1 MQIVVRDKNLRRL
14 TALNNKVQGMLSFT
28 NDSWH
33 RYLAEATSTFD
44 LTIPKF
50 YNGKLHDDLVY
61 ITDKVYLSFRYQG
74 EDYLFYVA
82 QMVENDFQIQL
93 TCNNTSLELIN
104 ELANPFTSSEAHTM
118 DWYIRQMELLIFDS
132 GEIGVFEISDTKRTL
147 TFENQETKLA
157 RLLSLASHFDAE
169 IKFSVELNRD
179 GSYKRIV
186 LNIYHKAD
194 DNHHGVGRIRDDV
207 ILRYG
212 KDVKG
217 VQVST
222 DKTDLFTMGVFTGA
236 DGVNL
241 NDLERSDKDE
251 LGNEEFYT
259 RKGTSEVYAPKA
271 AEMYGSG
278 VASLTD
284 KWIRRDYQTE
294 YTNANDL
301 LAYAFR
307 TLKQYAY
314 PQMTYTATIQ
324 SNFVNNYSDLA
335 LGDTV
340 KIQDENFVDGLI
352 LQARVSEQVISF
364 SNPNNNTLTFSNYV
378 KLKSQLSSSLS
389 ARMQEMIDKKVPYTI
404 QIATT
409 NGTSFK
415 NHAGESVITPTLKKG
430 DKIITADVTW
440 RFSLDGNVITGTFFL
455 VQGSDIEDTGILTMA
470 AYIGDDEVAVDEVT
484 LVNVNDGVNGQ
495 KGDRGEKG
503 EKGDR
508 GPKGDKGDRGSDGIA
523 GKDGVGIHATSIS
536 YAIGETGTTAP
547 TSNWSAQVPKLIK
560 GKYLWTR
567 TIWTYTDST
576 RETGYSAT
584 YIAKDG
590 NNGNDG
596 IAGKDGVGISDT
608 TITYAKA
615 TSGTTAPTTG
625 WTSQVPSVP
634 AGQYLWTKTVW
645 TYTDNTT
652 ETSYSVAKMGD
663 TGAKGEKGDRGD
675 VGPRGP
681 AGADGVNGRDG
692 AQGIQGPKGTD
703 GLSSYT
709 HLAYATN
716 STGTS
721 GFSITDSAGKTYIG
735 MYVDHVSADS
745 TDPKKYKW
753 TLIKGADGRDGAQGV
768 QGAKGADGR
777 TPYFH
782 TAFATS
788 ADGSQGFSTTETAN
802 KTYLGTLTDFNVND
816 STNYRDYTWVK
827 IKGDKG
833 DKGDRGAQGERGP
846 QGPQGAQ
853 GIQGLQG
860 PKGDQGLP
868 GAKGADGRTQYTH
881 IAYADNATGGGF
893 SQTDQTKAYIGMY
906 QDFNATDSNNPTAYR
921 WTKWRGSDGAQGV
934 PGKAGADGKTPYIH
948 FAYAES
954 ADGRNGFSVTDNGQ
968 RYFGYYSDYEKSDS
982 TDPKKYKWVDRWAKI
997 EVGGR
1002 NLFLNSLFKFPL
1014 THSYSTYAISANQAD
1029 TQGQLAISIDNTVTY
1044 MGANSLKIVST
1055 FNGKQNN
1062 QKVTFAVGGDSRLAT
1077 ASEWTGKTVMM
1088 SFWAKASVNGLP
1100 FVSRTG
1106 YQSETAEAGLK
1117 LTTDWKYYSFPL
1129 VKKPTGNATSEW
1141 IFHVWGQGTVW
1152 VNHPKIE
1159 YGTISTDY
1167 SEAPEDIQADIN
1179 TKADQALTQEQINA
1193 LNERAG
1199 LIQAE
1204 MEAKAAMDTVTKWFA
1219 EYQQFAKDQKA
1230 GMQRSNNDIVTLSQ
1244 RVNAIDTN
1252 LGNMAQ
1258 RWSFIDSYMKAGN
1271 EGLVIG
1277 KNDGSSSVRISDNR
1291 ISFYSAGQEVAYISN
1306 GVLQIDNGVFTKTL
1320 QIGRFREE
1328 QYHSNLDMNVMRYV
1342 GG

>member
-1 MQIVVRDKNLRRL
+1 MRRL

-28 NDSWH
+28 NDTWH

-50 YNGKLHDDLVY
+50 YNGKLHDDLIY
-61 ITDKVYLSFRYQG
+61 ITDRIYLSFRYQG
-74 EDYLFYVA
+74 EDHLFYVA
-82 QMVENDFQIQL
+82 QMVEDDFQIQL

-118 DWYIRQMELLIFDS
+118 DWYIRQMELLVFDG
-132 GEIGVFEISDTKRTL
+132 GEIGVFEVSDTKRTL

-169 IKFSVELNRD
+169 IKFNVELNRD

-194 DNHHGVGRIRDDV
+194 DTHHGVGRIRDDV

-217 VQVST
+217 VQVTT

-314 PQMTYTATIQ
+314 PQMAYTATIQ

-340 KIQDENFVDGLI
+340 KIQDENFVNGLI

-404 QIATT
+404 QVATT
-409 NGTSFK
+409 NGTAFK
-415 NHAGESVITPTLKKG
+415 NHTGESTITPTLKKG

-440 RFSLDGNVITGTFFL
+440 RFSLEGNVITGTFF
-455 VQGSDIEDTGILTMA
+455 VAQGSDIEDTGILTMA
-470 AYIGDDEVAVDEVT
+470 AYIGDEEVAVDEVT

-547 TSNWSAQVPKLIK
+547 TSNWTAQVPKLIK

-576 RETGYSAT
+576 SETGYSAT

-645 TYTDNTT
+645 TYTDSTT

-692 AQGIQGPKGTD
+692 AQGIQGPKG
-703 GLSSYT
+703 
-709 HLAYATN
+709 
-716 STGTS
+716 
-721 GFSITDSAGKTYIG
+721 
-735 MYVDHVSADS
+735 
-745 TDPKKYKW
+745 
-753 TLIKGADGRDGAQGV
+753 
-768 QGAKGADGR
+768 
-777 TPYFH
+777 
-782 TAFATS
+782 
-788 ADGSQGFSTTETAN
+788 
-802 KTYLGTLTDFNVND
+802 
-816 STNYRDYTWVK
+816 
-827 IKGDKG
+827 
-833 DKGDRGAQGERGP
+833 
-846 QGPQGAQ
+846 
-853 GIQGLQG
+853 
-860 PKGDQGLP
+860 DQGLP

-881 IAYADNATGGGF
+881 IAYADSATGGGF
-893 SQTDQTKAYIGMY
+893 SQTDDTKVYIGMY
-906 QDFNATDSNNPTAYR
+906 QDFTATDSKNPTDYR
-921 WTKWRGSDGAQGV
+921 WSKWRGSDGAQGV

-948 FAYAES
+948 FAYADS
-954 ADGRNGFSVTDNGQ
+954 SDGRTGFSVTDNGQ

-982 TDPKKYKWVDRWAKI
+982 SDPKKYKWVDRWAKI

-1077 ASEWTGKTVMM
+1077 ATEWTGKTVMM

-1258 RWSFIDSYMKAGN
+1258 RWSFIDTYMKAGN

-1328 QYHSNLDMNVMRYV
+1328 QYHSNPDMNVMRYV

>member
-1 MQIVVRDKNLRRL
+1 MQIVVRDSNLRRL

-28 NDSWH
+28 NDTWH

-50 YNGKLHDDLVY
+50 YNGKLHDDLIY
-61 ITDKVYLSFRYQG
+61 ITDRVYLSFRYQG
-74 EDYLFYVA
+74 ENHLFYIA
-82 QMVENDFQIQL
+82 QMIEDDFQIQL
-93 TCNNTSLELIN
+93 TCNNTSLELVN

-118 DWYIRQMELLIFDS
+118 DWYIKQMELMVYDG

-169 IKFSVELNRD
+169 IKFTTELNRD
-179 GSYKRIV
+179 GSYKRMV
-186 LNIYHKAD
+186 LHIYHKAD
-194 DNHHGVGRIRDDV
+194 DSHHGVGRIRNDV

-217 VQVST
+217 IQVTT

-259 RKGTSEVYAPKA
+259 RKGMSEVYAPKA
-271 AEMYGSG
+271 AQMYGSG

-324 SNFVNNYSDLA
+324 SNFVNSYSDLA

-340 KIQDENFVDGLI
+340 KIQDENFVNGLI

-404 QIATT
+404 QVATT
-409 NGTSFK
+409 NGTAFK
-415 NHAGESVITPTLKKG
+415 NHTGESVITPTLKKG
-430 DKIITADVTW
+430 DKVITADVTY
-440 RFSLDGNVITGTFFL
+440 RFSLDGNVVTGGFY
-455 VQGSDIEDTGILTMA
+455 VARGSEVEDTTILTIA
-470 AYIGDDEVAVDEVT
+470 AYIGNDEVAVDEVS

-495 KGDRGEKG
+495 KGDRGEK
-503 EKGDR
+503 
-508 GPKGDKGDRGSDGIA
+508 
-523 GKDGVGIHATSIS
+523 
-536 YAIGETGTTAP
+536 
-547 TSNWSAQVPKLIK
+547 
-560 GKYLWTR
+560 
-567 TIWTYTDST
+567 
-576 RETGYSAT
+576 
-584 YIAKDG
+584 
-590 NNGNDG
+590 
-596 IAGKDGVGISDT
+596 
-608 TITYAKA
+608 
-615 TSGTTAPTTG
+615 
-625 WTSQVPSVP
+625 
-634 AGQYLWTKTVW
+634 
-645 TYTDNTT
+645 
-652 ETSYSVAKMGD
+652 
-663 TGAKGEKGDRGD
+663 
-675 VGPRGP
+675 
-681 AGADGVNGRDG
+681 
-692 AQGIQGPKGTD
+692 
-703 GLSSYT
+703 
-709 HLAYATN
+709 
-716 STGTS
+716 
-721 GFSITDSAGKTYIG
+721 
-735 MYVDHVSADS
+735 
-745 TDPKKYKW
+745 
-753 TLIKGADGRDGAQGV
+753 
-768 QGAKGADGR
+768 
-777 TPYFH
+777 
-782 TAFATS
+782 
-788 ADGSQGFSTTETAN
+788 
-802 KTYLGTLTDFNVND
+802 
-816 STNYRDYTWVK
+816 
-827 IKGDKG
+827 
-833 DKGDRGAQGERGP
+833 GERGP

-860 PKGDQGLP
+860 PKGDQGIA

-934 PGKAGADGKTPYIH
+934 PGKAGADGRTPYVH

-954 ADGRNGFSVTDNGQ
+954 ADGRTGFSTTQTGNKRYIGIYTDYTQAN
-968 RYFGYYSDYEKSDS
+968 S
-982 TDPKKYKWVDRWAKI
+982 TDPTKYRWVDMVGTV

-1002 NLFLNSLFKFPL
+1002 NLFLNSLFKRPL
-1014 THSYSTYAISANQAD
+1014 TESYSTYAISANQSD
-1029 TQGQLAISIDNTVTY
+1029 TQGQLAISIDRAVTY

-1077 ASEWTGKTVMM
+1077 ATEWTGKTVMM

-1100 FVSRTG
+1100 FVSRAG
-1106 YQSETAEAGLK
+1106 YQSQTAESGLK

-1159 YGTISTDY
+1159 YGTVSTDF
-1167 SEAPEDIQADIN
+1167 SEAVEDIKADID
-1179 TKADQALTQEQINA
+1179 TKADQVLTQEQINA

-1252 LGNMAQ
+1252 LGSMAQ

-1291 ISFYSAGQEVAYISN
+1291 ISFCSAGQEVAYISN

>member
-1 MQIVVRDKNLRRL
+1 MQIVVRDSNLRRL

-28 NDSWH
+28 NDTWH

-50 YNGKLHDDLVY
+50 YNGKLHDDLIY
-61 ITDKVYLSFRYQG
+61 ITDRVYLSFRYQG
-74 EDYLFYVA
+74 EDYLFYIA
-82 QMVENDFQIQL
+82 QMVEDDFQIQL
-93 TCNNTSLELIN
+93 TCNNTSLELVN

-118 DWYIRQMELLIFDS
+118 DWYIKQMELMVYDG
-132 GEIGVFEISDTKRTL
+132 GEIGVFEVSDTKRTL

-169 IKFSVELNRD
+169 IKFTTELNRD
-179 GSYKRIV
+179 GSYKRMV

-194 DNHHGVGRIRDDV
+194 DTHHGVGRIRSDV

-217 VQVST
+217 VQVTT

-241 NDLERSDKDE
+241 NGLERSDKDE

-271 AEMYGSG
+271 AQLYRQS
-278 VASLTD
+278 VASTVD

-340 KIQDENFVDGLI
+340 KIQDDNFVNGLI

-404 QIATT
+404 QVATT
-409 NGTSFK
+409 NGTAFK
-415 NHAGESVITPTLKKG
+415 NNTGESVITPTLKKG
-430 DKIITADVTW
+430 DKVITADVTY
-440 RFSLDGNVITGTFFL
+440 RFSLDGNVVTGGFY
-455 VQGSDIEDTGILTMA
+455 VARGSEVEDTTILTIA
-470 AYIGDDEVAVDEVT
+470 AYVGNDEVAVDEVT
-484 LVNVNDGVNGQ
+484 LVNVNDGANGQ
-495 KGDRGEKG
+495 KGEKG

-508 GPKGDKGDRGSDGIA
+508 GPKGDRGSDGIA
-523 GKDGVGIHATSIS
+523 GKDGVGIHATAIS

-547 TSNWSAQVPKLIK
+547 TNGWTAQVPKLIK

-567 TIWTYTDST
+567 TIWTYTDTTS
-576 RETGYSAT
+576 ETGYSAT

-663 TGAKGEKGDRGD
+663 TGAKG
-675 VGPRGP
+675 
-681 AGADGVNGRDG
+681 
-692 AQGIQGPKGTD
+692 
-703 GLSSYT
+703 
-709 HLAYATN
+709 
-716 STGTS
+716 
-721 GFSITDSAGKTYIG
+721 
-735 MYVDHVSADS
+735 
-745 TDPKKYKW
+745 
-753 TLIKGADGRDGAQGV
+753 
-768 QGAKGADGR
+768 
-777 TPYFH
+777 
-782 TAFATS
+782 
-788 ADGSQGFSTTETAN
+788 
-802 KTYLGTLTDFNVND
+802 
-816 STNYRDYTWVK
+816 
-827 IKGDKG
+827 DKG

-860 PKGDQGLP
+860 PKGDQGIP

-934 PGKAGADGKTPYIH
+934 PGKAGADGRTPYFH
-948 FAYAES
+948 RAWANS
-954 ADGRNGFSVTDNGQ
+954 ADGRDGFST
-968 RYFGYYSDYEKSDS
+968 SDS
-982 TDPKKYKWVDRWAKI
+982 TNKRYLGTLTDFTEADSQDPSQYKWTALFNTT
-997 EVGGR
+997 EQGGNILLNSGEGWR
-1002 NLFLNSLFKFPL
+1002 NLHQKEFILAENIVKGKQYTLTARWWRSDSSTLNFGIRESSSDSFQWVNLRYSSDLDVWTANFTSQKTVSAGSVVYFFTVELNGIGNADWAVLTVGAVPL
-1014 THSYSTYAISANQAD
+1014 TSWQPH
-1029 TQGQLAISIDNTVTY
+1029 
-1044 MGANSLKIVST
+1044 
-1055 FNGKQNN
+1055 
-1062 QKVTFAVGGDSRLAT
+1062 
-1077 ASEWTGKTVMM
+1077 W
-1088 SFWAKASVNGLP
+1088 
-1100 FVSRTG
+1100 
-1106 YQSETAEAGLK
+1106 SETQK
-1117 LTTDWKYYSFPL
+1117 QID
-1129 VKKPTGNATSEW
+1129 
-1141 IFHVWGQGTVW
+1141 
-1152 VNHPKIE
+1152 
-1159 YGTISTDY
+1159 D
-1167 SEAPEDIQADIN
+1167 
-1179 TKADQALTQEQINA
+1179 KADQTLTQEQINA

-1219 EYQQFAKDQKA
+1219 EYQQFVEDQKA

-1252 LGNMAQ
+1252 LGSMAQ

>member
-1 MQIVVRDKNLRRL
+1 MQIVVRDSNLRRL
-14 TALNNKVQGMLSFT
+14 TALNNKVKGMLSFT
-28 NDSWH
+28 NDTWH

-50 YNGKLHDDLVY
+50 YNGRLHEDLVY

-74 EDYLFYVA
+74 EDHLFYVA
-82 QMVENDFQIQL
+82 QMVEDDFQIQL

-118 DWYIRQMELLIFDS
+118 DWYIRQMELLVFDG
-132 GEIGVFEISDTKRTL
+132 GEIGVFEVSDTKRTL

-169 IKFSVELNRD
+169 IKFVTELNRD
-179 GSYKRIV
+179 GSYKRMV
-186 LNIYHKAD
+186 LHIYHKAD
-194 DNHHGVGRIRDDV
+194 DSHHGVGRIRNDV

-217 VQVST
+217 IQVTT

-271 AEMYGSG
+271 AQMYGSG

-314 PQMTYTATIQ
+314 PKMTYTATIQ
-324 SNFVNNYSDLA
+324 SNFVNSYSDLA

-340 KIQDENFVDGLI
+340 KIQDENFVNGLI

-404 QIATT
+404 QVATT
-409 NGTSFK
+409 NGTAFK
-415 NHAGESVITPTLKKG
+415 NHTGESVITPTLKKG
-430 DKIITADVTW
+430 DKVITADVTY
-440 RFSLDGNVITGTFFL
+440 RFSLDGNVVTGSFY
-455 VQGSDIEDTGILTMA
+455 VARGSEVEDTTILTIA
-470 AYIGDDEVAVDEVT
+470 AYIGNDEVAVDEVT
-484 LVNVNDGVNGQ
+484 LVNVNDGANGQ

-508 GPKGDKGDRGSDGIA
+508 GPKGDRGSDGIA
-523 GKDGVGIHATSIS
+523 GKDGVGIHATAIS

-547 TSNWSAQVPKLIK
+547 TNGWTAQVPKLIK

-567 TIWTYTDST
+567 TIWTYTDTTS
-576 RETGYSAT
+576 ETGYSAT

-663 TGAKGEKGDRGD
+663 TGAKG
-675 VGPRGP
+675 
-681 AGADGVNGRDG
+681 
-692 AQGIQGPKGTD
+692 
-703 GLSSYT
+703 
-709 HLAYATN
+709 
-716 STGTS
+716 
-721 GFSITDSAGKTYIG
+721 
-735 MYVDHVSADS
+735 
-745 TDPKKYKW
+745 
-753 TLIKGADGRDGAQGV
+753 
-768 QGAKGADGR
+768 
-777 TPYFH
+777 
-782 TAFATS
+782 
-788 ADGSQGFSTTETAN
+788 
-802 KTYLGTLTDFNVND
+802 
-816 STNYRDYTWVK
+816 
-827 IKGDKG
+827 DKG

-846 QGPQGAQ
+846 QG
-853 GIQGLQG
+853 IQGLQG
-860 PKGDQGLP
+860 PKGDQGIA

-921 WTKWRGSDGAQGV
+921 WTKWRGSDGAQGI
-934 PGKAGADGKTPYIH
+934 PGKAGADGRTPYFH
-948 FAYAES
+948 RAWANS
-954 ADGRNGFSVTDNGQ
+954 ANGRDGFST
-968 RYFGYYSDYEKSDS
+968 SDS
-982 TDPKKYKWVDRWAKI
+982 TNKRYLGTLTDFTEADSQDPSQYKWTALFDNVQI
-997 EVGGR
+997 GGR
-1002 NLFLNSLFKFPL
+1002 NLLRGTKEMLVGSGTWSSGTFRKSGTGTIENVDITDSPIPSISKGIKLTSGATTGEIGIAQDGFYLQADWVTLTYYVKGTVGQIVQLQPFWNPSNNSGSDRNSLTLDGSWQKISFSIKN
-1014 THSYSTYAISANQAD
+1014 TKAGNYSIGYIYLIN
-1029 TQGQLAISIDNTVTY
+1029 
-1044 MGANSLKIVST
+1044 K
-1055 FNGKQNN
+1055 
-1062 QKVTFAVGGDSRLAT
+1062 AVGNSVTVIAGFEEYAT
-1077 ASEWTGKTVMM
+1077 
-1088 SFWAKASVNGLP
+1088 NG
-1100 FVSRTG
+1100 S
-1106 YQSETAEAGLK
+1106 
-1117 LTTDWKYYSFPL
+1117 DWQ
-1129 VKKPTGNATSEW
+1129 T
-1141 IFHVWGQGTVW
+1141 
-1152 VNHPKIE
+1152 
-1159 YGTISTDY
+1159 
-1167 SEAPEDIQADIN
+1167 APEDIEDN
-1179 TKADQALTQEQINA
+1179 LNSKADQVLTQEQINA

-1219 EYQQFAKDQKA
+1219 GYQQFVEDQKA

-1252 LGNMAQ
+1252 LGSMAQ

-1277 KNDGSSSVRISDNR
+1277 KNDGSSSVRISDKR
-1291 ISFYSAGQEVAYISN
+1291 ISFCSAGQEVAYISN

>member
-1 MQIVVRDKNLRRL
+1 MQIVVRDSNLRRL
-14 TALNNKVQGMLSFT
+14 TALNNKVKGMLSFT
-28 NDSWH
+28 NDTWH

-50 YNGKLHDDLVY
+50 YNGRLHEDLVY

-74 EDYLFYVA
+74 EDHLFYVA
-82 QMVENDFQIQL
+82 QMVEDDFQIQL

-118 DWYIRQMELLIFDS
+118 DWYIRQMELLVFDG
-132 GEIGVFEISDTKRTL
+132 GEIGVFEVSDTKRTL

-169 IKFSVELNRD
+169 IKFVTELNRD
-179 GSYKRIV
+179 GSYKRMV
-186 LNIYHKAD
+186 LHIYHKAD
-194 DNHHGVGRIRDDV
+194 DSHHGVGRIRNDV

-217 VQVST
+217 IQVTT

-271 AEMYGSG
+271 AQMYGSG

-324 SNFVNNYSDLA
+324 SNFVNNYRDLA

-352 LQARVSEQVISF
+352 LQARVSEQTISF

-404 QIATT
+404 QVATT
-409 NGTSFK
+409 NGTAFK
-415 NHAGESVITPTLKKG
+415 NHTGESVITPTLKKG
-430 DKIITADVTW
+430 DKVITADVTY
-440 RFSLDGNVITGTFFL
+440 RFSLDGNVVTGSFY
-455 VQGSDIEDTGILTMA
+455 VARGSEVEDTTILTIA
-470 AYIGDDEVAVDEVT
+470 AYIGNDEVAVDEVS

-508 GPKGDKGDRGSDGIA
+508 GPKGDRGSDGIA
-523 GKDGVGIHATSIS
+523 GKDGVGIHATAIS

-547 TSNWSAQVPKLIK
+547 TNGWTAQVPKLIK

-567 TIWTYTDST
+567 TIWTYTDTTS
-576 RETGYSAT
+576 ETGYSAT

-615 TSGTTAPTTG
+615 TSGTTAPTAG

-663 TGAKGEKGDRGD
+663 TGAKG
-675 VGPRGP
+675 
-681 AGADGVNGRDG
+681 
-692 AQGIQGPKGTD
+692 
-703 GLSSYT
+703 
-709 HLAYATN
+709 
-716 STGTS
+716 
-721 GFSITDSAGKTYIG
+721 
-735 MYVDHVSADS
+735 
-745 TDPKKYKW
+745 
-753 TLIKGADGRDGAQGV
+753 
-768 QGAKGADGR
+768 
-777 TPYFH
+777 
-782 TAFATS
+782 
-788 ADGSQGFSTTETAN
+788 
-802 KTYLGTLTDFNVND
+802 
-816 STNYRDYTWVK
+816 
-827 IKGDKG
+827 DKG

-846 QGPQGAQ
+846 QG
-853 GIQGLQG
+853 IQGLQG
-860 PKGDQGLP
+860 PKGDQGIA

-934 PGKAGADGKTPYIH
+934 PGPKGADGRTPYVH
-948 FAYAES
+948 FAYS
-954 ADGRNGFSVTDNGQ
+954 DNADGTGLTTSDNGQ
-968 RYFGYYSDYEKSDS
+968 RYIGHYSDYTQADS
-982 TDPKKYKWVDRWAKI
+982 TDKTKYSWADRWAKI
-997 EVGGR
+997 TETTG
-1002 NLFLNSLFKFPL
+1002 NLLLNSNEAWSSTSYLAKEYRLAEPL
-1014 THSYSTYAISANQAD
+1014 EEGKTYTLVIHWWRGSEVSANYVPMVYYNGGYLQLSAPSNSTQLQESPTLKYDAKIDSWVVTFTVKSRNSMSTEQLSDFDKPNPTIRIYRYGSD
-1029 TQGQLAISIDNTVTY
+1029 T
-1044 MGANSLKIVST
+1044 AN
-1055 FNGKQNN
+1055 QNN
-1062 QKVTFAVGGDSRLAT
+1062 NQSTAETAASFATLVKGAIPLSR
-1077 ASEWTGKTVMM
+1077 WQPH
-1088 SFWAKASVNGLP
+1088 W
-1100 FVSRTG
+1100 
-1106 YQSETAEAGLK
+1106 SETQK
-1117 LTTDWKYYSFPL
+1117 QID
-1129 VKKPTGNATSEW
+1129 
-1141 IFHVWGQGTVW
+1141 
-1152 VNHPKIE
+1152 
-1159 YGTISTDY
+1159 D
-1167 SEAPEDIQADIN
+1167 
-1179 TKADQALTQEQINA
+1179 KADQILTQEQINA

-1219 EYQQFAKDQKA
+1219 EYQQFVEDQKA

-1277 KNDGSSSVRISDNR
+1277 KNDGSSSVRISDKR
-1291 ISFYSAGQEVAYISN
+1291 ISFCSAGQEVAYISN

>member
-1 MQIVVRDKNLRRL
+1 MQIVVRDSNLRRL

-28 NDSWH
+28 NDTWH

-50 YNGKLHDDLVY
+50 YNGRLHDDLIY
-61 ITDKVYLSFRYQG
+61 ITDRVYLSFRYQG
-74 EDYLFYVA
+74 EDYLFYIA
-82 QMVENDFQIQL
+82 QMVEDDFQIQL
-93 TCNNTSLELIN
+93 TCNNTSLELVN

-118 DWYIRQMELLIFDS
+118 DWYIKQMELMVYDG

-169 IKFSVELNRD
+169 IKFTTELNRD
-179 GSYKRIV
+179 GSYKRMV

-194 DNHHGVGRIRDDV
+194 DTHHGVGRIRSDV

-217 VQVST
+217 VQVTT

-241 NDLERSDKDE
+241 NGLERSDKDE

-271 AEMYGSG
+271 AQLYRQS
-278 VASLTD
+278 VASTVD

-324 SNFVNNYSDLA
+324 SNFVNNYRDLA

-352 LQARVSEQVISF
+352 LQARVSEQTISF

-404 QIATT
+404 QVATT
-409 NGTSFK
+409 NGTAFK
-415 NHAGESVITPTLKKG
+415 NHTGESVITPTLKKG
-430 DKIITADVTW
+430 DKVITADVTY
-440 RFSLDGNVITGTFFL
+440 RFSLDGNVVTGGFY
-455 VQGSDIEDTGILTMA
+455 VAQGSEVEDTTILTIA
-470 AYIGDDEVAVDEVT
+470 AYIGNDEVAVDEVS

-503 EKGDR
+503 E
-508 GPKGDKGDRGSDGIA
+508 
-523 GKDGVGIHATSIS
+523 
-536 YAIGETGTTAP
+536 
-547 TSNWSAQVPKLIK
+547 
-560 GKYLWTR
+560 
-567 TIWTYTDST
+567 
-576 RETGYSAT
+576 
-584 YIAKDG
+584 
-590 NNGNDG
+590 
-596 IAGKDGVGISDT
+596 
-608 TITYAKA
+608 
-615 TSGTTAPTTG
+615 
-625 WTSQVPSVP
+625 
-634 AGQYLWTKTVW
+634 
-645 TYTDNTT
+645 
-652 ETSYSVAKMGD
+652 
-663 TGAKGEKGDRGD
+663 
-675 VGPRGP
+675 
-681 AGADGVNGRDG
+681 
-692 AQGIQGPKGTD
+692 
-703 GLSSYT
+703 
-709 HLAYATN
+709 
-716 STGTS
+716 
-721 GFSITDSAGKTYIG
+721 
-735 MYVDHVSADS
+735 
-745 TDPKKYKW
+745 
-753 TLIKGADGRDGAQGV
+753 
-768 QGAKGADGR
+768 
-777 TPYFH
+777 
-782 TAFATS
+782 
-788 ADGSQGFSTTETAN
+788 
-802 KTYLGTLTDFNVND
+802 
-816 STNYRDYTWVK
+816 
-827 IKGDKG
+827 KG

-860 PKGDQGLP
+860 PKGDQGIA

-934 PGKAGADGKTPYIH
+934 PGKAGADGRTPYVH

-954 ADGRNGFSVTDNGQ
+954 ADGRTGFSTTQTGNKRYIGTYTDYTQ
-968 RYFGYYSDYEKSDS
+968 ADS
-982 TDPKKYKWVDRWAKI
+982 TDPTKYRWVDMTGSVL
-997 EVGGR
+997 VGAR
-1002 NLFLNSLFKFPL
+1002 NLLLGTKSWSSGNWNYNQQRLNVKEWGYDGLKVIEAKHVWEGLSQLIKVEAGEVYTFSLYIASSINNDKATIYIPL
-1014 THSYSTYAISANQAD
+1014 NDYRSEEKAVVDIQSKNISAYQYW
-1029 TQGQLAISIDNTVTY
+1029 TRQSIV
-1044 MGANSLKIVST
+1044 
-1055 FNGKQNN
+1055 F
-1062 QKVTFAVGGDSRLAT
+1062 
-1077 ASEWTGKTVMM
+1077 
-1088 SFWAKASVNGLP
+1088 SVNK
-1100 FVSRTG
+1100 SG
-1106 YQSETAEAGLK
+1106 YIAPRVERNDTNASIFLAGYK
-1117 LTTDWKYYSFPL
+1117 LER
-1129 VKKPTGNATSEW
+1129 GNT
-1141 IFHVWGQGTVW
+1141 
-1152 VNHPKIE
+1152 P
-1159 YGTISTDY
+1159 TDY
-1167 SEAPEDIQADIN
+1167 SEAIEDTESKLN
-1179 TKADQALTQEQINA
+1179 GKADAQLTQEQINA

-1219 EYQQFAKDQKA
+1219 EYQQFVEDQKT

-1252 LGNMAQ
+1252 LGSMAQ

-1277 KNDGSSSVRISDNR
+1277 KNDGSSSVRISDKR
-1291 ISFYSAGQEVAYISN
+1291 ISFCSAGQEVAYISN

>member
-1 MQIVVRDKNLRRL
+1 MQIVVRDSNLRRL
-14 TALNNKVQGMLSFT
+14 TALNNKVQGMLSFM
-28 NDSWH
+28 NDTWH

-50 YNGKLHDDLVY
+50 YNGKLHDDLIY
-61 ITDKVYLSFRYQG
+61 ITDRVYLSFRYQG
-74 EDYLFYVA
+74 ENYLFYIA
-82 QMVENDFQIQL
+82 QMIEDDFQIQL
-93 TCNNTSLELIN
+93 TCNNTSLELVN

-118 DWYIRQMELLIFDS
+118 DWYIKQMELMVYDG

-169 IKFSVELNRD
+169 IKFTTELNRD
-179 GSYKRIV
+179 GSYKRMV

-194 DNHHGVGRIRDDV
+194 DTHHGVGRIRSDV

-217 VQVST
+217 VQVTT

-241 NDLERSDKDE
+241 NGLERSDKDE

-271 AEMYGSG
+271 AQLYGSG

-314 PQMTYTATIQ
+314 PKMTYTATIQ
-324 SNFVNNYSDLA
+324 SNFVNSYSDLA

-340 KIQDENFVDGLI
+340 KIQDENFVNGLI

-404 QIATT
+404 QVATT
-409 NGTSFK
+409 NGTAFK
-415 NHAGESVITPTLKKG
+415 NNTGESVITPTLKKG
-430 DKIITADVTW
+430 DKVITADVTY
-440 RFSLDGNVITGTFFL
+440 RFSLDGNVVTGGFY
-455 VQGSDIEDTGILTMA
+455 VAQGSEVEDTTILTIA
-470 AYIGDDEVAVDEVT
+470 AYVGNDEVAVDEVT

-495 KGDRGEKG
+495 KGEKG

-508 GPKGDKGDRGSDGIA
+508 GP
-523 GKDGVGIHATSIS
+523 
-536 YAIGETGTTAP
+536 
-547 TSNWSAQVPKLIK
+547 
-560 GKYLWTR
+560 
-567 TIWTYTDST
+567 
-576 RETGYSAT
+576 
-584 YIAKDG
+584 
-590 NNGNDG
+590 
-596 IAGKDGVGISDT
+596 
-608 TITYAKA
+608 
-615 TSGTTAPTTG
+615 
-625 WTSQVPSVP
+625 
-634 AGQYLWTKTVW
+634 
-645 TYTDNTT
+645 
-652 ETSYSVAKMGD
+652 
-663 TGAKGEKGDRGD
+663 
-675 VGPRGP
+675 
-681 AGADGVNGRDG
+681 
-692 AQGIQGPKGTD
+692 
-703 GLSSYT
+703 
-709 HLAYATN
+709 
-716 STGTS
+716 
-721 GFSITDSAGKTYIG
+721 
-735 MYVDHVSADS
+735 
-745 TDPKKYKW
+745 
-753 TLIKGADGRDGAQGV
+753 
-768 QGAKGADGR
+768 
-777 TPYFH
+777 
-782 TAFATS
+782 
-788 ADGSQGFSTTETAN
+788 
-802 KTYLGTLTDFNVND
+802 
-816 STNYRDYTWVK
+816 
-827 IKGDKG
+827 KG

-860 PKGDQGLP
+860 PKGDQGIA

-954 ADGRNGFSVTDNGQ
+954 ADGRTGFSTSQTGNKRYIGTYTDFTQ
-968 RYFGYYSDYEKSDS
+968 ADS
-982 TDPKKYKWVDRWAKI
+982 TDPTKYKWVDMVGTVKI
-997 EVGGR
+997 GSRNYAEDYDFSRGLWEYSQGDNSPQKWNTNNGIYTLTTTTTTWHQFQIFTESGTRLGGKRDSTALLEPRVGEIFTLSVEVKSNSGNPNFWLEVRDNGLKNHDTMVIQLGDRNLRATGEWVRYSITGVWKPTPDFGHRRIILGYNEVGSISFRKVELTQSNIFTDAGR
-1002 NLFLNSLFKFPL
+1002 
-1014 THSYSTYAISANQAD
+1014 
-1029 TQGQLAISIDNTVTY
+1029 
-1044 MGANSLKIVST
+1044 
-1055 FNGKQNN
+1055 
-1062 QKVTFAVGGDSRLAT
+1062 
-1077 ASEWTGKTVMM
+1077 
-1088 SFWAKASVNGLP
+1088 
-1100 FVSRTG
+1100 
-1106 YQSETAEAGLK
+1106 
-1117 LTTDWKYYSFPL
+1117 
-1129 VKKPTGNATSEW
+1129 
-1141 IFHVWGQGTVW
+1141 
-1152 VNHPKIE
+1152 
-1159 YGTISTDY
+1159 
-1167 SEAPEDIQADIN
+1167 APEDIQADID
-1179 TKADQALTQEQINA
+1179 TKADQTLTQEQINA

-1219 EYQQFAKDQKA
+1219 EYQQFVEDQKA

-1252 LGNMAQ
+1252 LGSMAQ

-1277 KNDGSSSVRISDNR
+1277 KNDGSSSVRISDKR
-1291 ISFYSAGQEVAYISN
+1291 ISFCSAGQEVAYITN

>member
-1 MQIVVRDKNLRRL
+1 MQIVVRDSNLRRL

-28 NDSWH
+28 NDTWH

-50 YNGKLHDDLVY
+50 YNGKLHDDLIY
-61 ITDKVYLSFRYQG
+61 ITDRVYLSFRYQG
-74 EDYLFYVA
+74 EDHLFYIA
-82 QMVENDFQIQL
+82 QMIEDDFQIQL
-93 TCNNTSLELIN
+93 TCNNTSLELVN

-118 DWYIRQMELLIFDS
+118 DWYIKQMELMVYDG

-157 RLLSLASHFDAE
+157 RLLALASHFDAE
-169 IKFSVELNRD
+169 IKFTTELNRD
-179 GSYKRIV
+179 GSYKRMV

-194 DNHHGVGRIRDDV
+194 DTHHGVGRIRSDV

-217 VQVST
+217 VQVTT

-271 AEMYGSG
+271 AQMYRQS
-278 VASLTD
+278 VASTVD

-352 LQARVSEQVISF
+352 LQARVSEQTISF

-404 QIATT
+404 QVATT
-409 NGTSFK
+409 NGTAFK
-415 NHAGESVITPTLKKG
+415 NHTGESVITPTLKKG
-430 DKIITADVTW
+430 DKVITADVTY
-440 RFSLDGNVITGTFFL
+440 RFSLDGNVVTGGFY
-455 VQGSDIEDTGILTMA
+455 VARGSEVEDTTILTIA
-470 AYIGDDEVAVDEVT
+470 AYVGNDEVAVDEVT
-484 LVNVNDGVNGQ
+484 LVNVNDGLNGQ

-503 EKGDR
+503 ER
-508 GPKGDKGDRGSDGIA
+508 GP
-523 GKDGVGIHATSIS
+523 
-536 YAIGETGTTAP
+536 
-547 TSNWSAQVPKLIK
+547 Q
-560 GKYLWTR
+560 
-567 TIWTYTDST
+567 
-576 RETGYSAT
+576 
-584 YIAKDG
+584 
-590 NNGNDG
+590 
-596 IAGKDGVGISDT
+596 
-608 TITYAKA
+608 
-615 TSGTTAPTTG
+615 
-625 WTSQVPSVP
+625 
-634 AGQYLWTKTVW
+634 
-645 TYTDNTT
+645 
-652 ETSYSVAKMGD
+652 
-663 TGAKGEKGDRGD
+663 
-675 VGPRGP
+675 GPQGLQ
-681 AGADGVNGRDG
+681 GL
-692 AQGIQGPKGTD
+692 QGIQGPKGD
-703 GLSSYT
+703 
-709 HLAYATN
+709 
-716 STGTS
+716 
-721 GFSITDSAGKTYIG
+721 
-735 MYVDHVSADS
+735 
-745 TDPKKYKW
+745 
-753 TLIKGADGRDGAQGV
+753 
-768 QGAKGADGR
+768 
-777 TPYFH
+777 
-782 TAFATS
+782 
-788 ADGSQGFSTTETAN
+788 
-802 KTYLGTLTDFNVND
+802 
-816 STNYRDYTWVK
+816 
-827 IKGDKG
+827 
-833 DKGDRGAQGERGP
+833 
-846 QGPQGAQ
+846 Q
-853 GIQGLQG
+853 GIA
-860 PKGDQGLP
+860 

-906 QDFNATDSNNPTAYR
+906 QDFTATDSTNPASYR
-921 WTKWRGSDGAQGV
+921 WTKWKGDKGDTGAQGV
-934 PGKAGADGKTPYIH
+934 PGPKGADGRTPYVH
-948 FAYAES
+948 FAYS
-954 ADGRNGFSVTDNGQ
+954 DNADGTGLTTSDNGQ
-968 RYFGYYSDYEKSDS
+968 RYIGHYSDYTQADS
-982 TDPKKYKWVDRWAKI
+982 TDKTKYSWADRWAKI
-997 EVGGR
+997 TETTG
-1002 NLFLNSLFKFPL
+1002 NLLLNSNEAWSSTSYLAKEYRLAEPL
-1014 THSYSTYAISANQAD
+1014 EEGKTYTLVIHWWRGSEVSANYVPMVYYNGGYLQLSAPSNSTQLQESPTLKYDAKIDSWVVTFTVKSRNSMSTEQLSDFDKPNPTIRIYRYGSD
-1029 TQGQLAISIDNTVTY
+1029 T
-1044 MGANSLKIVST
+1044 AN
-1055 FNGKQNN
+1055 QNN
-1062 QKVTFAVGGDSRLAT
+1062 NQSTAETAASFATLVKGAIPLSR
-1077 ASEWTGKTVMM
+1077 WQPH
-1088 SFWAKASVNGLP
+1088 W
-1100 FVSRTG
+1100 
-1106 YQSETAEAGLK
+1106 SETQK
-1117 LTTDWKYYSFPL
+1117 QID
-1129 VKKPTGNATSEW
+1129 
-1141 IFHVWGQGTVW
+1141 
-1152 VNHPKIE
+1152 
-1159 YGTISTDY
+1159 D
-1167 SEAPEDIQADIN
+1167 
-1179 TKADQALTQEQINA
+1179 KADQILTQEQINA

-1219 EYQQFAKDQKA
+1219 EYQQFVEDQKA

-1277 KNDGSSSVRISDNR
+1277 KNDGSSSVRISDKR
-1291 ISFYSAGQEVAYISN
+1291 ISFCSAGQEVAYISN

>member
-1 MQIVVRDKNLRRL
+1 MQIVVRDSNLRRL

-28 NDSWH
+28 NDTWH

-50 YNGKLHDDLVY
+50 YNGKLHDDLIY
-61 ITDKVYLSFRYQG
+61 ITDRVYLSFRYQG
-74 EDYLFYVA
+74 EDHLFYVA
-82 QMVENDFQIQL
+82 QMVEDDFQIQL
-93 TCNNTSLELIN
+93 TCNNTSLELVN

-118 DWYIRQMELLIFDS
+118 DWYIKQMELMVYDG

-169 IKFSVELNRD
+169 IKFTTELNRD
-179 GSYKRIV
+179 GSYKRMV

-194 DNHHGVGRIRDDV
+194 DTHHGVGRIRSDV

-217 VQVST
+217 VQVTT

-241 NDLERSDKDE
+241 NGLERSDKDE

-271 AEMYGSG
+271 AQLYRQS
-278 VASLTD
+278 VASTVD

-352 LQARVSEQVISF
+352 LQARVSEQTISF

-404 QIATT
+404 QVATT
-409 NGTSFK
+409 NGTAFK
-415 NHAGESVITPTLKKG
+415 NHTGESVITPTLKKG
-430 DKIITADVTW
+430 DKVITADVTY
-440 RFSLDGNVITGTFFL
+440 RFSLDGNVVTGSFY
-455 VQGSDIEDTGILTMA
+455 VAQGSEVEDTTILTIA
-470 AYIGDDEVAVDEVT
+470 AYIGNDEVAVDEVT
-484 LVNVNDGVNGQ
+484 LVNVNDGANGQ

-503 EKGDR
+503 EKGD
-508 GPKGDKGDRGSDGIA
+508 KGDQGDRGSDGIA
-523 GKDGVGIHATSIS
+523 GKDGVGIHATAIS

-547 TSNWSAQVPKLIK
+547 TNGWTAQVPKLIK

-567 TIWTYTDST
+567 TIWTYTDTTS
-576 RETGYSAT
+576 ETGYSAT

-663 TGAKGEKGDRGD
+663 TGAKG
-675 VGPRGP
+675 
-681 AGADGVNGRDG
+681 
-692 AQGIQGPKGTD
+692 
-703 GLSSYT
+703 
-709 HLAYATN
+709 
-716 STGTS
+716 
-721 GFSITDSAGKTYIG
+721 
-735 MYVDHVSADS
+735 
-745 TDPKKYKW
+745 
-753 TLIKGADGRDGAQGV
+753 
-768 QGAKGADGR
+768 
-777 TPYFH
+777 
-782 TAFATS
+782 
-788 ADGSQGFSTTETAN
+788 
-802 KTYLGTLTDFNVND
+802 
-816 STNYRDYTWVK
+816 
-827 IKGDKG
+827 DKG
-833 DKGDRGAQGERGP
+833 DKGDRGDQGERGL
-846 QGPQGAQ
+846 QGLQ
-853 GIQGLQG
+853 GIQG
-860 PKGDQGLP
+860 PKGDQGIP

-881 IAYADNATGGGF
+881 IAYADTVSGGGF
-893 SQTDQTKAYIGMY
+893 SQTNADKAYIGVY
-906 QDFNATDSNNPTAYR
+906 VDFNATDSTNPTSYR
-921 WTKWRGSDGAQGV
+921 WTKWKGADGQNGRDGAQGI
-934 PGKAGADGKTPYIH
+934 PGKPGADGRTPYFH
-948 FAYAES
+948 RAWSNS
-954 ADGRNGFSVTDNGQ
+954 ADGRDGFST
-968 RYFGYYSDYEKSDS
+968 SDS
-982 TDPKKYKWVDRWAKI
+982 TNKRYLGTMTDFTEADSQDHTKYKWTALFNTT
-997 EVGGR
+997 EQGGNILLNSGEGWR
-1002 NLFLNSLFKFPL
+1002 NLHQKEFILAENIVKGKQYTLTSRWWRSDSSTLNFGIRESSSDSFQWVNLRYSSDLDVWTATFTSQKNIAAGNSVSFYTVEADGIGNANWAVLTVGAVPL
-1014 THSYSTYAISANQAD
+1014 TSWQPH
-1029 TQGQLAISIDNTVTY
+1029 
-1044 MGANSLKIVST
+1044 
-1055 FNGKQNN
+1055 
-1062 QKVTFAVGGDSRLAT
+1062 
-1077 ASEWTGKTVMM
+1077 W
-1088 SFWAKASVNGLP
+1088 
-1100 FVSRTG
+1100 
-1106 YQSETAEAGLK
+1106 SETQK
-1117 LTTDWKYYSFPL
+1117 QID
-1129 VKKPTGNATSEW
+1129 
-1141 IFHVWGQGTVW
+1141 
-1152 VNHPKIE
+1152 
-1159 YGTISTDY
+1159 D
-1167 SEAPEDIQADIN
+1167 
-1179 TKADQALTQEQINA
+1179 KADQVLTQEQINA

-1219 EYQQFAKDQKA
+1219 EYQQFVEDQKA

-1252 LGNMAQ
+1252 LGSMAQ

-1277 KNDGSSSVRISDNR
+1277 KNDGSSSVRISDKR
-1291 ISFYSAGQEVAYISN
+1291 ISFCSAGQEVAYISN

-1328 QYHSNLDMNVMRYV
+1328 QYHSNLDMNVMRYI

>member
-1 MQIVVRDKNLRRL
+1 MQIVVRDSNLRRL

-28 NDSWH
+28 NDTWH

-50 YNGKLHDDLVY
+50 YNGKLHDDLIY
-61 ITDKVYLSFRYQG
+61 ITDRVYLSFRYQG
-74 EDYLFYVA
+74 EDHLFYVA
-82 QMVENDFQIQL
+82 QMVEDDFQIQL
-93 TCNNTSLELIN
+93 TCNNTSLELVN

-118 DWYIRQMELLIFDS
+118 DWYIKQMELMVYDG

-169 IKFSVELNRD
+169 IKFVTELNRD
-179 GSYKRIV
+179 GSYKRMV
-186 LNIYHKAD
+186 LHIYHKAD
-194 DNHHGVGRIRDDV
+194 DSHHGVGRIRNDV

-217 VQVST
+217 VQVTT

-241 NDLERSDKDE
+241 NGLERSDKDE

-271 AEMYGSG
+271 AQLYRQS
-278 VASLTD
+278 VASTVD

-324 SNFVNNYSDLA
+324 SNFVNNYRDLA

-352 LQARVSEQVISF
+352 LQARVSEQTISF

-404 QIATT
+404 QVATT
-409 NGTSFK
+409 NGTAFK
-415 NHAGESVITPTLKKG
+415 NHTGESVITPTLKKG
-430 DKIITADVTW
+430 DKVITADVTY
-440 RFSLDGNVITGTFFL
+440 RFSLDGNVVTGGFY
-455 VQGSDIEDTGILTMA
+455 VAQGSEVEDTTILTIA
-470 AYIGDDEVAVDEVT
+470 AYVGNDEVAVDEVT

-495 KGDRGEKG
+495 KGEKG

-508 GPKGDKGDRGSDGIA
+508 GP
-523 GKDGVGIHATSIS
+523 
-536 YAIGETGTTAP
+536 
-547 TSNWSAQVPKLIK
+547 
-560 GKYLWTR
+560 
-567 TIWTYTDST
+567 
-576 RETGYSAT
+576 
-584 YIAKDG
+584 
-590 NNGNDG
+590 
-596 IAGKDGVGISDT
+596 
-608 TITYAKA
+608 
-615 TSGTTAPTTG
+615 
-625 WTSQVPSVP
+625 
-634 AGQYLWTKTVW
+634 
-645 TYTDNTT
+645 
-652 ETSYSVAKMGD
+652 
-663 TGAKGEKGDRGD
+663 
-675 VGPRGP
+675 
-681 AGADGVNGRDG
+681 
-692 AQGIQGPKGTD
+692 
-703 GLSSYT
+703 
-709 HLAYATN
+709 
-716 STGTS
+716 
-721 GFSITDSAGKTYIG
+721 
-735 MYVDHVSADS
+735 
-745 TDPKKYKW
+745 
-753 TLIKGADGRDGAQGV
+753 
-768 QGAKGADGR
+768 
-777 TPYFH
+777 
-782 TAFATS
+782 
-788 ADGSQGFSTTETAN
+788 
-802 KTYLGTLTDFNVND
+802 
-816 STNYRDYTWVK
+816 
-827 IKGDKG
+827 KG

-860 PKGDQGLP
+860 PKGDQGIA

-934 PGKAGADGKTPYIH
+934 PGKAGADGRTPYIH

-954 ADGRNGFSVTDNGQ
+954 ADGRTGFSTSQTGNKRYLGTYTDFTQN
-968 RYFGYYSDYEKSDS
+968 DS
-982 TDPKKYKWVDRWAKI
+982 TDPARYKWTALYNTTEQAGNILLGSGDGW
-997 EVGGR
+997 R
-1002 NLFLNSLFKFPL
+1002 NLHQKEFKLAESIVKGKQYTLTARWWRSDSSTLNFGIRESSSDSFQWVNLRYSSDLDVWTATFTSQKNIAAGNSVSFYTVEADGIGNANWAVLTVGAVPL
-1014 THSYSTYAISANQAD
+1014 TSWQPH
-1029 TQGQLAISIDNTVTY
+1029 
-1044 MGANSLKIVST
+1044 
-1055 FNGKQNN
+1055 
-1062 QKVTFAVGGDSRLAT
+1062 
-1077 ASEWTGKTVMM
+1077 W
-1088 SFWAKASVNGLP
+1088 
-1100 FVSRTG
+1100 
-1106 YQSETAEAGLK
+1106 SETQK
-1117 LTTDWKYYSFPL
+1117 QID
-1129 VKKPTGNATSEW
+1129 
-1141 IFHVWGQGTVW
+1141 
-1152 VNHPKIE
+1152 
-1159 YGTISTDY
+1159 D
-1167 SEAPEDIQADIN
+1167 
-1179 TKADQALTQEQINA
+1179 KADQILTQEQINA

-1219 EYQQFAKDQKA
+1219 EYQQFVEDQKA

-1252 LGNMAQ
+1252 LGSMAQ

>member
-1 MQIVVRDKNLRRL
+1 MQIVVRDQNLRRL

-28 NDSWH
+28 NDTWH

-50 YNGKLHDDLVY
+50 NNGKLHDDLIY
-61 ITDKVYLSFRYQG
+61 ITDRVYLSFRYQG
-74 EDYLFYVA
+74 EDYLFYIA
-82 QMVENDFQIQL
+82 QMVEDDFQIQL
-93 TCNNTSLELIN
+93 TCNNTSLELVN

-118 DWYIRQMELLIFDS
+118 DWYIKQMELMVYDG

-169 IKFSVELNRD
+169 IKFTTELNRD
-179 GSYKRIV
+179 GSYKRMV

-194 DNHHGVGRIRDDV
+194 DTHHGVGRIRSDV

-217 VQVST
+217 VQVTT

-241 NDLERSDKDE
+241 NGLERSDKDE

-271 AEMYGSG
+271 AQLYRQS
-278 VASLTD
+278 VASTVD

-324 SNFVNNYSDLA
+324 SNFVNSYSDLA

-340 KIQDENFVDGLI
+340 KIQDENFVNGLI
-352 LQARVSEQVISF
+352 LQARVSEQTISF

-404 QIATT
+404 QVATT
-409 NGTSFK
+409 NGTAFK
-415 NHAGESVITPTLKKG
+415 NHTGESVITPTLKKG
-430 DKIITADVTW
+430 DKVITADVTY
-440 RFSLDGNVITGTFFL
+440 RFSLDGNVVTGGFY
-455 VQGSDIEDTGILTMA
+455 VAQGSEVEDTTILTIA
-470 AYIGDDEVAVDEVT
+470 AYVGNDEVAVDEVT

-495 KGDRGEKG
+495 KGE
-503 EKGDR
+503 
-508 GPKGDKGDRGSDGIA
+508 
-523 GKDGVGIHATSIS
+523 
-536 YAIGETGTTAP
+536 
-547 TSNWSAQVPKLIK
+547 
-560 GKYLWTR
+560 
-567 TIWTYTDST
+567 
-576 RETGYSAT
+576 
-584 YIAKDG
+584 
-590 NNGNDG
+590 
-596 IAGKDGVGISDT
+596 
-608 TITYAKA
+608 
-615 TSGTTAPTTG
+615 
-625 WTSQVPSVP
+625 
-634 AGQYLWTKTVW
+634 
-645 TYTDNTT
+645 
-652 ETSYSVAKMGD
+652 
-663 TGAKGEKGDRGD
+663 
-675 VGPRGP
+675 
-681 AGADGVNGRDG
+681 
-692 AQGIQGPKGTD
+692 
-703 GLSSYT
+703 
-709 HLAYATN
+709 
-716 STGTS
+716 
-721 GFSITDSAGKTYIG
+721 
-735 MYVDHVSADS
+735 
-745 TDPKKYKW
+745 
-753 TLIKGADGRDGAQGV
+753 
-768 QGAKGADGR
+768 
-777 TPYFH
+777 
-782 TAFATS
+782 
-788 ADGSQGFSTTETAN
+788 
-802 KTYLGTLTDFNVND
+802 
-816 STNYRDYTWVK
+816 
-827 IKGDKG
+827 KG

-860 PKGDQGLP
+860 PKGDQGIA

-934 PGKAGADGKTPYIH
+934 AGPKGADGKTPYIH

-954 ADGRNGFSVTDNGQ
+954 ADGRTGFSTSQTGNKRYIGTYTDYTQ
-968 RYFGYYSDYEKSDS
+968 ADS
-982 TDPKKYKWVDRWAKI
+982 TDPTKYRWVDMVGTV

-1002 NLFLNSLFKFPL
+1002 NLFLNSLFKRPL
-1014 THSYSTYAISANQAD
+1014 TESYSTYAISANQSD
-1029 TQGQLAISIDNTVTY
+1029 TQGQLAISIDRAVTY

-1077 ASEWTGKTVMM
+1077 ATEWTGKTVMM

-1106 YQSETAEAGLK
+1106 YQSQTAESGLK

-1159 YGTISTDY
+1159 YGTVSTDF
-1167 SEAPEDIQADIN
+1167 SEAVEDIKADID
-1179 TKADQALTQEQINA
+1179 TKADQVLTQEQLNA
-1193 LNERAG
+1193 L
-1199 LIQAE
+1199 AE
-1204 MEAKAAMDTVTKWFA
+1204 KSQIHEAELKAKASMEALSELEKAYQSFVASNAAGRAKSEKDLA
-1219 EYQQFAKDQKA
+1219 EAGRRIELLTTQFGGLKELK
-1230 GMQRSNNDIVTLSQ
+1230 TF
-1244 RVNAIDTN
+1244 IDT
-1252 LGNMAQ
+1252 
-1258 RWSFIDSYMKAGN
+1258 YMTSSN
-1271 EGLVIG
+1271 EGLIIG
-1277 KNDGSSSVRISDNR
+1277 KNDASSTIKVSHDRISM
-1291 ISFYSAGQEVAYISN
+1291 FSAGKEVMYISQ
-1306 GVLQIDNGVFTKTL
+1306 GVINIDNGIFTASV
-1320 QIGRFREE
+1320 QVGRFREE
-1328 QYHSNLDMNVMRYV
+1328 QYHLNLDMNVIRYIK
-1342 GG
+1342 

>member
-1 MQIVVRDKNLRRL
+1 MQIVVRDSNLRRL

-28 NDSWH
+28 NDTWH

-50 YNGKLHDDLVY
+50 YNGKLHDDLIY
-61 ITDKVYLSFRYQG
+61 ITDRVYLSFRYQG
-74 EDYLFYVA
+74 ENYLFYIA
-82 QMVENDFQIQL
+82 QMIEDDFQIQL
-93 TCNNTSLELIN
+93 TCNNTSLELVN

-118 DWYIRQMELLIFDS
+118 DWYIKQMELMVYDG

-169 IKFSVELNRD
+169 IKFTTELNRD
-179 GSYKRIV
+179 GSYKRMV

-194 DNHHGVGRIRDDV
+194 DTHHGVGRIRSDV

-217 VQVST
+217 VQVTT

-241 NDLERSDKDE
+241 NGLERSDKDE

-271 AEMYGSG
+271 AQLYRQS
-278 VASLTD
+278 VASTVD

-324 SNFVNNYSDLA
+324 SNFVNSYSDLA

-340 KIQDENFVDGLI
+340 KIQDDNFVNGLI

-378 KLKSQLSSSLS
+378 KLKSQLSSNLS

-404 QIATT
+404 QVATT
-409 NGTSFK
+409 NGTAFK
-415 NHAGESVITPTLKKG
+415 NHTGESVITPTLKKG
-430 DKIITADVTW
+430 DKVITADVTY
-440 RFSLDGNVITGTFFL
+440 RFSLDGNVVTGGFY
-455 VQGSDIEDTGILTMA
+455 VARGSEVEDTTILTIA
-470 AYIGDDEVAVDEVT
+470 AYVGNDEVAVDEVT
-484 LVNVNDGVNGQ
+484 LVNVNDGANGQ

-503 EKGDR
+503 E
-508 GPKGDKGDRGSDGIA
+508 
-523 GKDGVGIHATSIS
+523 
-536 YAIGETGTTAP
+536 
-547 TSNWSAQVPKLIK
+547 
-560 GKYLWTR
+560 
-567 TIWTYTDST
+567 
-576 RETGYSAT
+576 
-584 YIAKDG
+584 
-590 NNGNDG
+590 
-596 IAGKDGVGISDT
+596 
-608 TITYAKA
+608 
-615 TSGTTAPTTG
+615 
-625 WTSQVPSVP
+625 
-634 AGQYLWTKTVW
+634 
-645 TYTDNTT
+645 
-652 ETSYSVAKMGD
+652 
-663 TGAKGEKGDRGD
+663 
-675 VGPRGP
+675 
-681 AGADGVNGRDG
+681 
-692 AQGIQGPKGTD
+692 
-703 GLSSYT
+703 
-709 HLAYATN
+709 
-716 STGTS
+716 
-721 GFSITDSAGKTYIG
+721 
-735 MYVDHVSADS
+735 
-745 TDPKKYKW
+745 
-753 TLIKGADGRDGAQGV
+753 
-768 QGAKGADGR
+768 
-777 TPYFH
+777 
-782 TAFATS
+782 
-788 ADGSQGFSTTETAN
+788 
-802 KTYLGTLTDFNVND
+802 
-816 STNYRDYTWVK
+816 
-827 IKGDKG
+827 KG

-860 PKGDQGLP
+860 PKGDQGIA

-921 WTKWRGSDGAQGV
+921 WTKWRGSDGAQGI
-934 PGKAGADGKTPYIH
+934 PGAKGADGRTPYIH

-954 ADGRNGFSVTDNGQ
+954 SDGRTGFSTTQTGNKRYLGTYTDHTQ
-968 RYFGYYSDYEKSDS
+968 DDS
-982 TDPKKYKWVDRWAKI
+982 TDPTRYRWTALYGTTEQAGNI
-997 EVGGR
+997 LLGSGDGWR
-1002 NLFLNSLFKFPL
+1002 NLHQKEFKLAESIVKGKQYTLTAKWWRSDASTLNFGIRESSSDSFQWVNLRYSSDLDVWTANFTSQKTVSAGSVVYFFTVELNGIGNADWAVLTVGAVPL
-1014 THSYSTYAISANQAD
+1014 TSWQPH
-1029 TQGQLAISIDNTVTY
+1029 
-1044 MGANSLKIVST
+1044 
-1055 FNGKQNN
+1055 
-1062 QKVTFAVGGDSRLAT
+1062 
-1077 ASEWTGKTVMM
+1077 W
-1088 SFWAKASVNGLP
+1088 
-1100 FVSRTG
+1100 
-1106 YQSETAEAGLK
+1106 SETQK
-1117 LTTDWKYYSFPL
+1117 QID
-1129 VKKPTGNATSEW
+1129 
-1141 IFHVWGQGTVW
+1141 
-1152 VNHPKIE
+1152 
-1159 YGTISTDY
+1159 D
-1167 SEAPEDIQADIN
+1167 
-1179 TKADQALTQEQINA
+1179 KADQTLTQEQINA

-1219 EYQQFAKDQKA
+1219 EYQQFVKDQKA

-1252 LGNMAQ
+1252 LGNTAQ

-1291 ISFYSAGQEVAYISN
+1291 ISFNSAGQEVAYISN

>member
-1 MQIVVRDKNLRRL
+1 MQIVVRDSNLRRL

-28 NDSWH
+28 NDTWH

-50 YNGKLHDDLVY
+50 YNGKLHDDLIY
-61 ITDKVYLSFRYQG
+61 ITDRVYLSFRYQG
-74 EDYLFYVA
+74 EDYLFYIA
-82 QMVENDFQIQL
+82 QMIEDDFQIQL
-93 TCNNTSLELIN
+93 TCNNTSLELVN

-118 DWYIRQMELLIFDS
+118 DWYIKQMELMVYDG

-169 IKFSVELNRD
+169 IKFTTELNRD
-179 GSYKRIV
+179 GSYKRMV

-194 DNHHGVGRIRDDV
+194 DTHHGVGRIRSDV

-217 VQVST
+217 VQVTT

-241 NDLERSDKDE
+241 NGLERSDKDE

-271 AEMYGSG
+271 AQLYRQS
-278 VASLTD
+278 VASTVD

-340 KIQDENFVDGLI
+340 KIQDENFVNGLI

-404 QIATT
+404 QVATT
-409 NGTSFK
+409 NGTAFK
-415 NHAGESVITPTLKKG
+415 NHTGESAITPTLKKG
-430 DKIITADVTW
+430 DKVITADVTY
-440 RFSLDGNVITGTFFL
+440 RFSLDGNVVTGGFY
-455 VQGSDIEDTGILTMA
+455 VARGSEVEDTTILTIA
-470 AYIGDDEVAVDEVT
+470 AYIGNDEVAVDEVT

-508 GPKGDKGDRGSDGIA
+508 GPKGDRGSDGIA
-523 GKDGVGIHATSIS
+523 GKDGVGIHATAIS

-547 TSNWSAQVPKLIK
+547 TNGWTAQVPKLIK

-567 TIWTYTDST
+567 TIWTYTDTTS
-576 RETGYSAT
+576 ETGYSAT

-663 TGAKGEKGDRGD
+663 TGAKG
-675 VGPRGP
+675 
-681 AGADGVNGRDG
+681 
-692 AQGIQGPKGTD
+692 
-703 GLSSYT
+703 
-709 HLAYATN
+709 
-716 STGTS
+716 
-721 GFSITDSAGKTYIG
+721 
-735 MYVDHVSADS
+735 
-745 TDPKKYKW
+745 
-753 TLIKGADGRDGAQGV
+753 
-768 QGAKGADGR
+768 
-777 TPYFH
+777 
-782 TAFATS
+782 
-788 ADGSQGFSTTETAN
+788 
-802 KTYLGTLTDFNVND
+802 
-816 STNYRDYTWVK
+816 
-827 IKGDKG
+827 DKG

-853 GIQGLQG
+853 GLQGIQG
-860 PKGDQGLP
+860 PKGDQGIP

-934 PGKAGADGKTPYIH
+934 PGKAGADGRTPYIH
-948 FAYAES
+948 FAYSES
-954 ADGRNGFSVTDNGQ
+954 ADGRTGFSTTQTGNKRYIGTYTDYNQ
-968 RYFGYYSDYEKSDS
+968 ADS
-982 TDPKKYKWVDRWAKI
+982 TDPTKYRWVDMTGSVL
-997 EVGGR
+997 VGAR
-1002 NLFLNSLFKFPL
+1002 NLLLGTKSWSSGNWNYNQQRLNVKEWGYNGLKVIEANHVWEGVSQLIKVEAGEVYTFSL
-1014 THSYSTYAISANQAD
+1014 Y
-1029 TQGQLAISIDNTVTY
+1029 
-1044 MGANSLKIVST
+1044 
-1055 FNGKQNN
+1055 
-1062 QKVTFAVGGDSRLAT
+1062 T
-1077 ASEWTGKTVMM
+1077 ASSINNDKATIYIPLNDYRSEEKAIVDIQSKHVSAYQYWTRQSIVFNVNKSGYIAPRVERTDTN
-1088 SFWAKASVNGLP
+1088 ASIFLA
-1100 FVSRTG
+1100 G
-1106 YQSETAEAGLK
+1106 YK
-1117 LTTDWKYYSFPL
+1117 LER
-1129 VKKPTGNATSEW
+1129 GNT
-1141 IFHVWGQGTVW
+1141 
-1152 VNHPKIE
+1152 P
-1159 YGTISTDY
+1159 TDY
-1167 SEAPEDIQADIN
+1167 SEAIEDIESELN
-1179 TKADQALTQEQINA
+1179 GKADAQLTQEQLNA
-1193 LNERAG
+1193 LAE
-1199 LIQAE
+1199 QAQIHKAE
-1204 MEAKAAMDTVTKWFA
+1204 LKAKASMEALSELEKAYQSFVASNAAGRAKSEKDLA
-1219 EYQQFAKDQKA
+1219 EAGRRIELLTTQFGGLKELK
-1230 GMQRSNNDIVTLSQ
+1230 TF
-1244 RVNAIDTN
+1244 IDT
-1252 LGNMAQ
+1252 
-1258 RWSFIDSYMKAGN
+1258 YMTSSN
-1271 EGLVIG
+1271 EGLIIG
-1277 KNDGSSSVRISDNR
+1277 KNDASSTIKVSHDRISM
-1291 ISFYSAGQEVAYISN
+1291 FSAGKEVMYISQ
-1306 GVLQIDNGVFTKTL
+1306 GVINIDNGIFTASV
-1320 QIGRFREE
+1320 QVGRFREE
-1328 QYHSNLDMNVMRYV
+1328 QYHLNLDMNVIRYIK
-1342 GG
+1342 

>member
-1 MQIVVRDKNLRRL
+1 MQIVVRDSNLRRL

-28 NDSWH
+28 NDTWH

-50 YNGKLHDDLVY
+50 YNGKLHDDLIY
-61 ITDKVYLSFRYQG
+61 ITDRVYLSFRYQG
-74 EDYLFYVA
+74 ENYLFYIA
-82 QMVENDFQIQL
+82 QMVEDDFQIQL
-93 TCNNTSLELIN
+93 TCNNTSLELVN

-118 DWYIRQMELLIFDS
+118 DWYIKQMELMVYDG

-169 IKFSVELNRD
+169 IKFTTELNRD
-179 GSYKRIV
+179 GSYKRMV

-194 DNHHGVGRIRDDV
+194 DTHHGVGRIRSDV

-217 VQVST
+217 VQVTT

-241 NDLERSDKDE
+241 NGLERSDKDE

-271 AEMYGSG
+271 AQLYRQS
-278 VASLTD
+278 VASTVD

-324 SNFVNNYSDLA
+324 SNFVNSYSDLA

-352 LQARVSEQVISF
+352 LQARVSEQTISF

-404 QIATT
+404 QVATT
-409 NGTSFK
+409 NGTAFK
-415 NHAGESVITPTLKKG
+415 NHTGESVITPTLKKG
-430 DKIITADVTW
+430 DKVITADVTY
-440 RFSLDGNVITGTFFL
+440 RFSLDGNVVTGGFY
-455 VQGSDIEDTGILTMA
+455 VARGSEVEDTTILTIA
-470 AYIGDDEVAVDEVT
+470 AYVGNDEVAVDEVT

-503 EKGDR
+503 E
-508 GPKGDKGDRGSDGIA
+508 
-523 GKDGVGIHATSIS
+523 
-536 YAIGETGTTAP
+536 
-547 TSNWSAQVPKLIK
+547 
-560 GKYLWTR
+560 
-567 TIWTYTDST
+567 
-576 RETGYSAT
+576 
-584 YIAKDG
+584 
-590 NNGNDG
+590 
-596 IAGKDGVGISDT
+596 
-608 TITYAKA
+608 
-615 TSGTTAPTTG
+615 
-625 WTSQVPSVP
+625 
-634 AGQYLWTKTVW
+634 
-645 TYTDNTT
+645 
-652 ETSYSVAKMGD
+652 
-663 TGAKGEKGDRGD
+663 
-675 VGPRGP
+675 
-681 AGADGVNGRDG
+681 
-692 AQGIQGPKGTD
+692 
-703 GLSSYT
+703 
-709 HLAYATN
+709 
-716 STGTS
+716 
-721 GFSITDSAGKTYIG
+721 
-735 MYVDHVSADS
+735 
-745 TDPKKYKW
+745 
-753 TLIKGADGRDGAQGV
+753 
-768 QGAKGADGR
+768 
-777 TPYFH
+777 
-782 TAFATS
+782 
-788 ADGSQGFSTTETAN
+788 
-802 KTYLGTLTDFNVND
+802 
-816 STNYRDYTWVK
+816 
-827 IKGDKG
+827 KG

-860 PKGDQGLP
+860 PKGDQGIA

-934 PGKAGADGKTPYIH
+934 PGAKGTDGRTPYIH
-948 FAYAES
+948 FAYSES
-954 ADGRNGFSVTDNGQ
+954 ADGRTGFSTSQTGNKRYIGTYTDYTQ
-968 RYFGYYSDYEKSDS
+968 ADS
-982 TDPKKYKWVDRWAKI
+982 TDPTKYKWTSLYSTT
-997 EVGGR
+997 EQGGNILLNSGEGWR
-1002 NLFLNSLFKFPL
+1002 NLHQKEFKLAENIVKGKQYTLTARWWRSDSSTLNFGIRESSSDSFQWVNLRYSSDLDVWTATFTSQKNIAAGNSVSFYTIEADGIGNADWAVLTVGAVPL
-1014 THSYSTYAISANQAD
+1014 TSWQPH
-1029 TQGQLAISIDNTVTY
+1029 
-1044 MGANSLKIVST
+1044 
-1055 FNGKQNN
+1055 
-1062 QKVTFAVGGDSRLAT
+1062 
-1077 ASEWTGKTVMM
+1077 W
-1088 SFWAKASVNGLP
+1088 
-1100 FVSRTG
+1100 
-1106 YQSETAEAGLK
+1106 SETQK
-1117 LTTDWKYYSFPL
+1117 QID
-1129 VKKPTGNATSEW
+1129 
-1141 IFHVWGQGTVW
+1141 
-1152 VNHPKIE
+1152 
-1159 YGTISTDY
+1159 D
-1167 SEAPEDIQADIN
+1167 
-1179 TKADQALTQEQINA
+1179 KADQTLTQEQINA

-1219 EYQQFAKDQKA
+1219 EYQQFVEDQKA

>member
-1 MQIVVRDKNLRRL
+1 MQIVVRDSNLRRL

-28 NDSWH
+28 NDTWH

-50 YNGKLHDDLVY
+50 YNGKLHDDLIY
-61 ITDKVYLSFRYQG
+61 ITDRVYLSFRYQG
-74 EDYLFYVA
+74 EDYLFYIA
-82 QMVENDFQIQL
+82 QMVEDDFQIQL
-93 TCNNTSLELIN
+93 TCNNTSLELVN

-118 DWYIRQMELLIFDS
+118 DWYIKQMELMVYDG

-169 IKFSVELNRD
+169 IKFTTELNRD
-179 GSYKRIV
+179 GSYKRMV

-194 DNHHGVGRIRDDV
+194 DTHHGVGRIRSDV

-217 VQVST
+217 VQVTT

-241 NDLERSDKDE
+241 NGLERSDKDE

-271 AEMYGSG
+271 AQLYRQS
-278 VASLTD
+278 VASTVD

-324 SNFVNNYSDLA
+324 SNFVNNYRDLA

-352 LQARVSEQVISF
+352 LQARVSEQTISF

-404 QIATT
+404 QVATT
-409 NGTSFK
+409 NGTAFK
-415 NHAGESVITPTLKKG
+415 NHTGESVITPTLKKG
-430 DKIITADVTW
+430 DKVITADVTY
-440 RFSLDGNVITGTFFL
+440 RFSLDGNVVTGGFY
-455 VQGSDIEDTGILTMA
+455 VARGSEVEDTTILTIA
-470 AYIGDDEVAVDEVT
+470 AYIGNDEVAVDEVT
-484 LVNVNDGVNGQ
+484 LVNVNDGANGQ
-495 KGDRGEKG
+495 KG
-503 EKGDR
+503 
-508 GPKGDKGDRGSDGIA
+508 
-523 GKDGVGIHATSIS
+523 
-536 YAIGETGTTAP
+536 
-547 TSNWSAQVPKLIK
+547 
-560 GKYLWTR
+560 
-567 TIWTYTDST
+567 
-576 RETGYSAT
+576 
-584 YIAKDG
+584 
-590 NNGNDG
+590 
-596 IAGKDGVGISDT
+596 
-608 TITYAKA
+608 
-615 TSGTTAPTTG
+615 
-625 WTSQVPSVP
+625 
-634 AGQYLWTKTVW
+634 
-645 TYTDNTT
+645 
-652 ETSYSVAKMGD
+652 
-663 TGAKGEKGDRGD
+663 
-675 VGPRGP
+675 
-681 AGADGVNGRDG
+681 
-692 AQGIQGPKGTD
+692 AQGI
-703 GLSSYT
+703 
-709 HLAYATN
+709 
-716 STGTS
+716 
-721 GFSITDSAGKTYIG
+721 
-735 MYVDHVSADS
+735 
-745 TDPKKYKW
+745 
-753 TLIKGADGRDGAQGV
+753 
-768 QGAKGADGR
+768 
-777 TPYFH
+777 
-782 TAFATS
+782 
-788 ADGSQGFSTTETAN
+788 
-802 KTYLGTLTDFNVND
+802 
-816 STNYRDYTWVK
+816 
-827 IKGDKG
+827 
-833 DKGDRGAQGERGP
+833 
-846 QGPQGAQ
+846 
-853 GIQGLQG
+853 
-860 PKGDQGLP
+860 P

-934 PGKAGADGKTPYIH
+934 PGKAGADGRTPYIH

-954 ADGRNGFSVTDNGQ
+954 ADGRTGFSTSQTGNKRYLGTYTDYTQ
-968 RYFGYYSDYEKSDS
+968 ADS
-982 TDPKKYKWVDRWAKI
+982 TDPTKYRWVDMTGSVL
-997 EVGGR
+997 VGAR
-1002 NLFLNSLFKFPL
+1002 NLLLGTKRWSSGNWNYNQQRLNVKEWGYNGLNVIEANHIWEGVSQLIKVEAGEVYTFSLYIASSINNDKATIYIPL
-1014 THSYSTYAISANQAD
+1014 NDYRSEEKAVVDIQNKNISAYQYW
-1029 TQGQLAISIDNTVTY
+1029 TRQSIV
-1044 MGANSLKIVST
+1044 
-1055 FNGKQNN
+1055 F
-1062 QKVTFAVGGDSRLAT
+1062 
-1077 ASEWTGKTVMM
+1077 
-1088 SFWAKASVNGLP
+1088 SVNKSGYIAP
-1100 FVSRTG
+1100 RVERTDTNASIFLAG
-1106 YQSETAEAGLK
+1106 YK
-1117 LTTDWKYYSFPL
+1117 LER
-1129 VKKPTGNATSEW
+1129 GNT
-1141 IFHVWGQGTVW
+1141 
-1152 VNHPKIE
+1152 P
-1159 YGTISTDY
+1159 TDY
-1167 SEAPEDIQADIN
+1167 SEAIEDIESELDG
-1179 TKADQALTQEQINA
+1179 KADAQLTQEQINA

-1219 EYQQFAKDQKA
+1219 EYQQFVEDQKA
-1230 GMQRSNNDIVTLSQ
+1230 GMQRSNNDIATLSQ

-1291 ISFYSAGQEVAYISN
+1291 ISFSSAGQEVAYISN

-1328 QYHSNLDMNVMRYV
+1328 QYHSNLDMNVMRYI

>member
-1 MQIVVRDKNLRRL
+1 MQIVVRDSNLRRL

-28 NDSWH
+28 NDTWH

-50 YNGKLHDDLVY
+50 YNGKLHDDLIY
-61 ITDKVYLSFRYQG
+61 ITDRVYLSFRYQG
-74 EDYLFYVA
+74 ENYLFYIA
-82 QMVENDFQIQL
+82 QMIEDDFQIQL
-93 TCNNTSLELIN
+93 TCNNTSLELVN

-118 DWYIRQMELLIFDS
+118 DWYIKQMELMVYDG

-169 IKFSVELNRD
+169 IKFTTELNRD
-179 GSYKRIV
+179 GSYKRMV

-194 DNHHGVGRIRDDV
+194 DTHHGIGRIRSDV

-217 VQVST
+217 VQVTT

-251 LGNEEFYT
+251 FGNEEFYT

-271 AEMYGSG
+271 AQLYRQS
-278 VASLTD
+278 VASTVD

-324 SNFVNNYSDLA
+324 SNFVNNYSDLS

-352 LQARVSEQVISF
+352 LQARVSEQTISF

-404 QIATT
+404 QVATT
-409 NGTSFK
+409 NGTAFK
-415 NHAGESVITPTLKKG
+415 NHTGESVITPTLKKG
-430 DKIITADVTW
+430 DKVITADVTY
-440 RFSLDGNVITGTFFL
+440 RFSLDGNVVTGGFY
-455 VQGSDIEDTGILTMA
+455 VAQGSEVEDTTILTIA
-470 AYIGDDEVAVDEVT
+470 AYIRNDEVAVDEVT

-503 EKGDR
+503 
-508 GPKGDKGDRGSDGIA
+508 DKGD
-523 GKDGVGIHATSIS
+523 
-536 YAIGETGTTAP
+536 
-547 TSNWSAQVPKLIK
+547 
-560 GKYLWTR
+560 
-567 TIWTYTDST
+567 
-576 RETGYSAT
+576 
-584 YIAKDG
+584 
-590 NNGNDG
+590 
-596 IAGKDGVGISDT
+596 
-608 TITYAKA
+608 
-615 TSGTTAPTTG
+615 
-625 WTSQVPSVP
+625 
-634 AGQYLWTKTVW
+634 
-645 TYTDNTT
+645 
-652 ETSYSVAKMGD
+652 
-663 TGAKGEKGDRGD
+663 
-675 VGPRGP
+675 
-681 AGADGVNGRDG
+681 
-692 AQGIQGPKGTD
+692 
-703 GLSSYT
+703 
-709 HLAYATN
+709 
-716 STGTS
+716 
-721 GFSITDSAGKTYIG
+721 
-735 MYVDHVSADS
+735 
-745 TDPKKYKW
+745 
-753 TLIKGADGRDGAQGV
+753 
-768 QGAKGADGR
+768 
-777 TPYFH
+777 
-782 TAFATS
+782 
-788 ADGSQGFSTTETAN
+788 
-802 KTYLGTLTDFNVND
+802 
-816 STNYRDYTWVK
+816 
-827 IKGDKG
+827 
-833 DKGDRGAQGERGP
+833 QGERGP
-846 QGPQGAQ
+846 QGA
-853 GIQGLQG
+853 
-860 PKGDQGLP
+860 QGLP
-868 GAKGADGRTQYTH
+868 GIKGADGRTQYTH

-893 SQTDQTKAYIGMY
+893 SQIDDTKVYIGMY
-906 QDFNATDSNNPTAYR
+906 QDFTATDSKNPTDYR
-921 WTKWRGSDGAQGV
+921 WSKWKGSDGAQGV

-948 FAYAES
+948 FAYADS
-954 ADGRNGFSVTDNGQ
+954 SDGQTGFSVTDNGQ

-982 TDPKKYKWVDRWAKI
+982 TDPKKYKWTDRWGKI

-1002 NLFLNSLFKFPL
+1002 NLFLNSLFKYPL
-1014 THSYSTYAISANQAD
+1014 THSYSTYAISANQTD

-1044 MGANSLKIVST
+1044 MGANSLKIIST

-1062 QKVTFAVGGDSRLAT
+1062 QKVTFAVGGDSRVAT
-1077 ASEWTGKTVMM
+1077 ANEWTGKTVMM

-1100 FVSRTG
+1100 LVSRSG
-1106 YQSETAEAGLK
+1106 YQNAIPEAQLN

-1129 VKKPTGNATSEW
+1129 VKKPAGNATSEW

-1167 SEAPEDIQADIN
+1167 SEAPEDIQADID

-1219 EYQQFAKDQKA
+1219 EYQQFVEDQKA

>member
-1 MQIVVRDKNLRRL
+1 MQIVVRDSNLRRL

-28 NDSWH
+28 NDTWH

-50 YNGKLHDDLVY
+50 YNGKLHDDLIY
-61 ITDKVYLSFRYQG
+61 ITDRVYLSFRYQG
-74 EDYLFYVA
+74 EDYLFYIA
-82 QMVENDFQIQL
+82 QMVEDDFQIQL
-93 TCNNTSLELIN
+93 TCNNTSLELVN

-118 DWYIRQMELLIFDS
+118 DWYIKQMELMVYDG

-169 IKFSVELNRD
+169 IKFTTELNRD
-179 GSYKRIV
+179 GSYKRMV

-194 DNHHGVGRIRDDV
+194 DTHHGVGRIRSDV

-217 VQVST
+217 VQVTT

-241 NDLERSDKDE
+241 NGLERSDKDE

-259 RKGTSEVYAPKA
+259 RKGTSEVYALKA
-271 AEMYGSG
+271 AQLYRQS
-278 VASLTD
+278 VASTVD
-284 KWIRRDYQTE
+284 QWIRRDYQTE

-324 SNFVNNYSDLA
+324 SNFVNNYRDLA

-352 LQARVSEQVISF
+352 LQARVSEQTISF

-404 QIATT
+404 QVATT
-409 NGTSFK
+409 NGTAFK
-415 NHAGESVITPTLKKG
+415 NHTGESVITPTLKKG
-430 DKIITADVTW
+430 DKVITADVTY
-440 RFSLDGNVITGTFFL
+440 RFSLDGNVVTGGFY
-455 VQGSDIEDTGILTMA
+455 VAQGSEVEDTTILTIA
-470 AYIGDDEVAVDEVT
+470 AYIGNDEVAVDEVS

-503 EKGDR
+503 E
-508 GPKGDKGDRGSDGIA
+508 
-523 GKDGVGIHATSIS
+523 
-536 YAIGETGTTAP
+536 
-547 TSNWSAQVPKLIK
+547 
-560 GKYLWTR
+560 
-567 TIWTYTDST
+567 
-576 RETGYSAT
+576 
-584 YIAKDG
+584 
-590 NNGNDG
+590 
-596 IAGKDGVGISDT
+596 
-608 TITYAKA
+608 
-615 TSGTTAPTTG
+615 
-625 WTSQVPSVP
+625 
-634 AGQYLWTKTVW
+634 
-645 TYTDNTT
+645 
-652 ETSYSVAKMGD
+652 
-663 TGAKGEKGDRGD
+663 
-675 VGPRGP
+675 
-681 AGADGVNGRDG
+681 
-692 AQGIQGPKGTD
+692 
-703 GLSSYT
+703 
-709 HLAYATN
+709 
-716 STGTS
+716 
-721 GFSITDSAGKTYIG
+721 
-735 MYVDHVSADS
+735 
-745 TDPKKYKW
+745 
-753 TLIKGADGRDGAQGV
+753 
-768 QGAKGADGR
+768 
-777 TPYFH
+777 
-782 TAFATS
+782 
-788 ADGSQGFSTTETAN
+788 
-802 KTYLGTLTDFNVND
+802 
-816 STNYRDYTWVK
+816 
-827 IKGDKG
+827 KG

-860 PKGDQGLP
+860 PKGDQGIA
-868 GAKGADGRTQYTH
+868 GAKGADGKTQYTH

-893 SQTDQTKAYIGMY
+893 SQTDQSQAYIGMY

-934 PGKAGADGKTPYIH
+934 AGPKGADGKTPYIH

-954 ADGRNGFSVTDNGQ
+954 SDGRTGFSTTQTGNKRYLGTYTDFTQN
-968 RYFGYYSDYEKSDS
+968 DS
-982 TDPKKYKWVDRWAKI
+982 TDPNRYKWTALYNTTEQAGNILLGSGDGW
-997 EVGGR
+997 R
-1002 NLFLNSLFKFPL
+1002 NLHQKEFILAENIVKGKQYTLTARWWRSDSSTLNFGIRESSSDSFQWVNLRYSSVLDVWTANFTSQKTVSAGSVVYFFTVELNGIGNADWAVLTVGAVPL
-1014 THSYSTYAISANQAD
+1014 TSWQPH
-1029 TQGQLAISIDNTVTY
+1029 
-1044 MGANSLKIVST
+1044 
-1055 FNGKQNN
+1055 
-1062 QKVTFAVGGDSRLAT
+1062 
-1077 ASEWTGKTVMM
+1077 W
-1088 SFWAKASVNGLP
+1088 
-1100 FVSRTG
+1100 
-1106 YQSETAEAGLK
+1106 SETQK
-1117 LTTDWKYYSFPL
+1117 QID
-1129 VKKPTGNATSEW
+1129 
-1141 IFHVWGQGTVW
+1141 
-1152 VNHPKIE
+1152 
-1159 YGTISTDY
+1159 D
-1167 SEAPEDIQADIN
+1167 
-1179 TKADQALTQEQINA
+1179 KADQVLTQEQINA

-1219 EYQQFAKDQKA
+1219 EYQQFVEDQKA

-1252 LGNMAQ
+1252 LGSMAQ

-1291 ISFYSAGQEVAYISN
+1291 ISFSSAGQEVAYISN

-1328 QYHSNLDMNVMRYV
+1328 QYHSNPDMNVMRYV

>member
-1 MQIVVRDKNLRRL
+1 MRRL

-28 NDSWH
+28 NDTWH

-44 LTIPKF
+44 LTIPKS
-50 YNGKLHDDLVY
+50 YNGRLHEDLVY

-74 EDYLFYVA
+74 EDHLFYVA
-82 QMVENDFQIQL
+82 QMVEDDFQIQL
-93 TCNNTSLELIN
+93 TCNNTSLELVN

-118 DWYIRQMELLIFDS
+118 DWYIKQMELMVYDG

-169 IKFSVELNRD
+169 IKFTTELNRD
-179 GSYKRIV
+179 GSYKRMV

-194 DNHHGVGRIRDDV
+194 DTHHGVGRIRSDV

-217 VQVST
+217 VQVTT

-241 NDLERSDKDE
+241 NGLERSDKDE

-271 AEMYGSG
+271 AQLYRQS
-278 VASLTD
+278 VASTVD

-404 QIATT
+404 QVATT
-409 NGTSFK
+409 NGTAFK

-430 DKIITADVTW
+430 DKVITADVTY
-440 RFSLDGNVITGTFFL
+440 RFSLDGNVVTGAFY
-455 VQGSDIEDTGILTMA
+455 VARGSEVEDTTILTIA
-470 AYIGDDEVAVDEVT
+470 AYIGNDEVVVDEVT
-484 LVNVNDGVNGQ
+484 LVNVNDGANGQ

-508 GPKGDKGDRGSDGIA
+508 GPKGDRGSDGIA
-523 GKDGVGIHATSIS
+523 GKDGVGIHATAIS

-547 TSNWSAQVPKLIK
+547 TSGWTAQVPKLIK

-567 TIWTYTDST
+567 TIWTYTDTTS
-576 RETGYSAT
+576 ETGYSAT

-663 TGAKGEKGDRGD
+663 TGAKG
-675 VGPRGP
+675 
-681 AGADGVNGRDG
+681 
-692 AQGIQGPKGTD
+692 
-703 GLSSYT
+703 
-709 HLAYATN
+709 
-716 STGTS
+716 
-721 GFSITDSAGKTYIG
+721 
-735 MYVDHVSADS
+735 
-745 TDPKKYKW
+745 
-753 TLIKGADGRDGAQGV
+753 
-768 QGAKGADGR
+768 
-777 TPYFH
+777 
-782 TAFATS
+782 
-788 ADGSQGFSTTETAN
+788 
-802 KTYLGTLTDFNVND
+802 
-816 STNYRDYTWVK
+816 
-827 IKGDKG
+827 DKG

-860 PKGDQGLP
+860 PKGDQGIP

-906 QDFNATDSNNPTAYR
+906 QDFNATDSSNPTAYR
-921 WTKWRGSDGAQGV
+921 WTKWKGSDGAQGI
-934 PGKAGADGKTPYIH
+934 PGKPGADGRTPYFH
-948 FAYAES
+948 RAWSNS
-954 ADGRNGFSVTDNGQ
+954 ADGRDGFST
-968 RYFGYYSDYEKSDS
+968 SDS
-982 TDPKKYKWVDRWAKI
+982 TNKRYLGTMTDFTEADSQDHTKYKWTALYNTTEQAGNILLGSGDGW
-997 EVGGR
+997 R
-1002 NLFLNSLFKFPL
+1002 NLHQKEFKLAESIVKGKQYTLTAKWWRSDSSTLNFGIRESSSDSSQWVNLRYSSDLDVWTATFTSQKNIAAGNSVSFYTVEADGIGNADWAVLTVGAVPL
-1014 THSYSTYAISANQAD
+1014 TSWQPH
-1029 TQGQLAISIDNTVTY
+1029 
-1044 MGANSLKIVST
+1044 
-1055 FNGKQNN
+1055 
-1062 QKVTFAVGGDSRLAT
+1062 
-1077 ASEWTGKTVMM
+1077 W
-1088 SFWAKASVNGLP
+1088 
-1100 FVSRTG
+1100 
-1106 YQSETAEAGLK
+1106 SETQK
-1117 LTTDWKYYSFPL
+1117 QID
-1129 VKKPTGNATSEW
+1129 
-1141 IFHVWGQGTVW
+1141 
-1152 VNHPKIE
+1152 
-1159 YGTISTDY
+1159 D
-1167 SEAPEDIQADIN
+1167 
-1179 TKADQALTQEQINA
+1179 KADQTLTQEQINA

-1219 EYQQFAKDQKA
+1219 EYQQFVEDQKA

-1291 ISFYSAGQEVAYISN
+1291 ISFCSAGQEVAYISN

-1328 QYHSNLDMNVMRYV
+1328 QYHSNLDMNVMRYM

>member
-1 MQIVVRDKNLRRL
+1 MQIVVRDSNLRRL

-28 NDSWH
+28 NDTWH

-50 YNGKLHDDLVY
+50 NNGKLHDDLIY
-61 ITDKVYLSFRYQG
+61 ITDRVYLSFRYQG
-74 EDYLFYVA
+74 EDYLFYIA
-82 QMVENDFQIQL
+82 QMVEDDFQIQL
-93 TCNNTSLELIN
+93 TCNNTSLELVN

-118 DWYIRQMELLIFDS
+118 DWYIKQMELMVYDG

-169 IKFSVELNRD
+169 IKFVTELNRD
-179 GSYKRIV
+179 GSYKRMV
-186 LNIYHKAD
+186 LHIYHKAD
-194 DNHHGVGRIRDDV
+194 DTHHGVGRIRSDV

-217 VQVST
+217 VQVTT

-241 NDLERSDKDE
+241 NGLERSDKDE

-271 AEMYGSG
+271 AQLYRQS
-278 VASLTD
+278 VASTVD

-404 QIATT
+404 QVATT
-409 NGTSFK
+409 NGTAFK
-415 NHAGESVITPTLKKG
+415 NHTGESVITPTLKKG
-430 DKIITADVTW
+430 DKVITADVTY
-440 RFSLDGNVITGTFFL
+440 RFSLDGNVVTGGFY
-455 VQGSDIEDTGILTMA
+455 VARGSEVEDTTILTIA
-470 AYIGDDEVAVDEVT
+470 AYIGNDEVAVDEVT
-484 LVNVNDGVNGQ
+484 LVNVNDGADGQ
-495 KGDRGEKG
+495 KGD
-503 EKGDR
+503 
-508 GPKGDKGDRGSDGIA
+508 
-523 GKDGVGIHATSIS
+523 
-536 YAIGETGTTAP
+536 
-547 TSNWSAQVPKLIK
+547 
-560 GKYLWTR
+560 
-567 TIWTYTDST
+567 
-576 RETGYSAT
+576 
-584 YIAKDG
+584 
-590 NNGNDG
+590 
-596 IAGKDGVGISDT
+596 
-608 TITYAKA
+608 
-615 TSGTTAPTTG
+615 
-625 WTSQVPSVP
+625 
-634 AGQYLWTKTVW
+634 
-645 TYTDNTT
+645 
-652 ETSYSVAKMGD
+652 
-663 TGAKGEKGDRGD
+663 
-675 VGPRGP
+675 
-681 AGADGVNGRDG
+681 
-692 AQGIQGPKGTD
+692 QGI
-703 GLSSYT
+703 
-709 HLAYATN
+709 
-716 STGTS
+716 
-721 GFSITDSAGKTYIG
+721 
-735 MYVDHVSADS
+735 
-745 TDPKKYKW
+745 
-753 TLIKGADGRDGAQGV
+753 
-768 QGAKGADGR
+768 
-777 TPYFH
+777 
-782 TAFATS
+782 
-788 ADGSQGFSTTETAN
+788 
-802 KTYLGTLTDFNVND
+802 
-816 STNYRDYTWVK
+816 
-827 IKGDKG
+827 
-833 DKGDRGAQGERGP
+833 
-846 QGPQGAQ
+846 
-853 GIQGLQG
+853 
-860 PKGDQGLP
+860 P

-893 SQTDQTKAYIGMY
+893 SQTDQNKAYIGMY

-934 PGKAGADGKTPYIH
+934 PGKAGADGRTPYIH

-954 ADGRNGFSVTDNGQ
+954 SDGRTGFSTNQTGNKRYLGTYTDFTQN
-968 RYFGYYSDYEKSDS
+968 DS
-982 TDPKKYKWVDRWAKI
+982 TDPTRYKWTALYNTTEQAGNILLGSGDGW
-997 EVGGR
+997 R
-1002 NLFLNSLFKFPL
+1002 NLHQKEFKLAESIVKGKQYTLTARWWRSDSSTLNFGIRESSSDSFQWVDLRYSSDLDVWTANFTSQKTVSAGSVVYFFTVELNGIGNADWAVLTVGAVPL
-1014 THSYSTYAISANQAD
+1014 TSWQPH
-1029 TQGQLAISIDNTVTY
+1029 
-1044 MGANSLKIVST
+1044 
-1055 FNGKQNN
+1055 
-1062 QKVTFAVGGDSRLAT
+1062 
-1077 ASEWTGKTVMM
+1077 W
-1088 SFWAKASVNGLP
+1088 
-1100 FVSRTG
+1100 
-1106 YQSETAEAGLK
+1106 SETQK
-1117 LTTDWKYYSFPL
+1117 QIDS
-1129 VKKPTGNATSEW
+1129 
-1141 IFHVWGQGTVW
+1141 
-1152 VNHPKIE
+1152 
-1159 YGTISTDY
+1159 
-1167 SEAPEDIQADIN
+1167 
-1179 TKADQALTQEQINA
+1179 KADQTLTQEQINA

-1219 EYQQFAKDQKA
+1219 EYQQFVEDQKA

-1252 LGNMAQ
+1252 LGSMAQ

>member
-1 MQIVVRDKNLRRL
+1 MQIVVRDSNLRRL

-28 NDSWH
+28 NDTWH

-50 YNGKLHDDLVY
+50 YNGKLHDDLIY
-61 ITDKVYLSFRYQG
+61 ITDRVYLSFRYQG
-74 EDYLFYVA
+74 EDHLFYVA
-82 QMVENDFQIQL
+82 QMVEDDFQIQL
-93 TCNNTSLELIN
+93 TCNNTSLELVN

-118 DWYIRQMELLIFDS
+118 DWYIKQMELMVYDG

-169 IKFSVELNRD
+169 IKFTTELNRD
-179 GSYKRIV
+179 GSYKRMV

-194 DNHHGVGRIRDDV
+194 DTHHGVGRIRSDV

-217 VQVST
+217 VQVTT

-241 NDLERSDKDE
+241 NGLERSDKDE

-271 AEMYGSG
+271 AQLYRQS
-278 VASLTD
+278 VASTVD

-352 LQARVSEQVISF
+352 LQARVSEQTISF

-404 QIATT
+404 QVATT
-409 NGTSFK
+409 NGTAFK
-415 NHAGESVITPTLKKG
+415 NHTGESVITPTLKKG
-430 DKIITADVTW
+430 DKVITADVTY
-440 RFSLDGNVITGTFFL
+440 RFSLDGNVVTGSFY
-455 VQGSDIEDTGILTMA
+455 VAQGSEVEDTTILTIA
-470 AYIGDDEVAVDEVT
+470 AYIGNDEVAVDEVT
-484 LVNVNDGVNGQ
+484 LVNVNDGANGQ

-503 EKGDR
+503 EKGD
-508 GPKGDKGDRGSDGIA
+508 KGDQGDRGSDGIA
-523 GKDGVGIHATSIS
+523 GKDGVGIHATAIS

-547 TSNWSAQVPKLIK
+547 TNGWTAQVPKLIK

-567 TIWTYTDST
+567 TIWTYTDTTS
-576 RETGYSAT
+576 ETGYSAT

-663 TGAKGEKGDRGD
+663 TGAKG
-675 VGPRGP
+675 
-681 AGADGVNGRDG
+681 
-692 AQGIQGPKGTD
+692 
-703 GLSSYT
+703 
-709 HLAYATN
+709 
-716 STGTS
+716 
-721 GFSITDSAGKTYIG
+721 
-735 MYVDHVSADS
+735 
-745 TDPKKYKW
+745 
-753 TLIKGADGRDGAQGV
+753 
-768 QGAKGADGR
+768 
-777 TPYFH
+777 
-782 TAFATS
+782 
-788 ADGSQGFSTTETAN
+788 
-802 KTYLGTLTDFNVND
+802 
-816 STNYRDYTWVK
+816 
-827 IKGDKG
+827 DKG
-833 DKGDRGAQGERGP
+833 DKGDRGDQGERGL
-846 QGPQGAQ
+846 QGLQ
-853 GIQGLQG
+853 GIQG
-860 PKGDQGLP
+860 PKGDQGIP

-881 IAYADNATGGGF
+881 IAYADTVSGGGF
-893 SQTDQTKAYIGMY
+893 SQTNADKAYIGVY
-906 QDFNATDSNNPTAYR
+906 VDFNATDSTNPTSYR
-921 WTKWRGSDGAQGV
+921 WTKWKGADGQNGRDGAQGI
-934 PGKAGADGKTPYIH
+934 PGKPGADGRTPYFH
-948 FAYAES
+948 RAWSNS
-954 ADGRNGFSVTDNGQ
+954 ADGRDGFST
-968 RYFGYYSDYEKSDS
+968 SDS
-982 TDPKKYKWVDRWAKI
+982 TNKRYLGTMTDFTEADSQDHTKYKWTALFNTT
-997 EVGGR
+997 EQGGNILLNSGEGWR
-1002 NLFLNSLFKFPL
+1002 NLHQKEFILAENIVKGKQYTLTSRWWRSDSSTLNFGIRESSSDSFQWVNLRYSSDLDVWTATFTSQKNIAAGNSVSFYTVEADGIGNANWAVLTVGAVPL
-1014 THSYSTYAISANQAD
+1014 TSWQPH
-1029 TQGQLAISIDNTVTY
+1029 
-1044 MGANSLKIVST
+1044 
-1055 FNGKQNN
+1055 
-1062 QKVTFAVGGDSRLAT
+1062 
-1077 ASEWTGKTVMM
+1077 W
-1088 SFWAKASVNGLP
+1088 
-1100 FVSRTG
+1100 
-1106 YQSETAEAGLK
+1106 SETQK
-1117 LTTDWKYYSFPL
+1117 QIDS
-1129 VKKPTGNATSEW
+1129 
-1141 IFHVWGQGTVW
+1141 
-1152 VNHPKIE
+1152 
-1159 YGTISTDY
+1159 
-1167 SEAPEDIQADIN
+1167 
-1179 TKADQALTQEQINA
+1179 KADQFLTQEQINA

-1219 EYQQFAKDQKA
+1219 EYQQFVEDQKA

-1252 LGNMAQ
+1252 LGSMAQ

-1277 KNDGSSSVRISDNR
+1277 KNDGSSSVRISDKR
-1291 ISFYSAGQEVAYISN
+1291 ISFCSAGQEVAYISN

-1328 QYHSNLDMNVMRYV
+1328 QYHSNLDMNVMRYI